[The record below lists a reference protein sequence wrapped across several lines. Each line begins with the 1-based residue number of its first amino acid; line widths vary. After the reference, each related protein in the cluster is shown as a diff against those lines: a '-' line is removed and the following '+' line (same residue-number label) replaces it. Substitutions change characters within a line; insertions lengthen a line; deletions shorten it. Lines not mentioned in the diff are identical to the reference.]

1 MDIKYWQG
9 GLERHEIDAIEKIKN
24 VLSTPKN
31 TKAQKKQSNKGQG
44 FDALK
49 ALKPSYYSGWK
60 GYAGFRFIN
69 KNQQGEIDLLIVTHC
84 NILIVELKHWNGKPI
99 TSNNG
104 KWFFGNDDRGKS
116 PVEIT
121 RNKKFLLEKLL
132 KPLRGQFSNGEYL
145 PRVYFLV
152 VMTGTSNFSKLQKN
166 ELADIVSLDDFCK
179 LCVNQ
184 KAFNGKFDPHSKSEV
199 LLKDIPLLEKRLLND
214 NKIESKPL
222 TVDGWIGQDKI
233 FEHPTE
239 IYSEFYAQSESDK
252 NDRAIIRRWDFDQL
266 SNIEAK
272 TPDGRFKIVSRERE
286 VLTKIKR
293 ENHDLYDHCVSSL
306 TIPSKDKI
314 TTQYNEVVE
323 LPQGQ
328 ERLNDFISTYG
339 ENLSLDERVNLVKVL
354 VARFADLHQL
364 NLAHRDIGSHSV
376 WLSTGQR
383 VALSNFISAF
393 ERKKTTV
400 GEVRDELSVY
410 QQKDS
415 FQSHYHYDVSRLAI
429 IAWAIIK
436 AKRLTPIFEKNIA
449 QQFTDCDDWFTPV
462 LLNAFNGESYANA
475 TELLDALVKSEPSQ
489 EQAFSFSSNQLERF
503 IKHNKVNRLH
513 PEVEFVS
520 ENDSKEVY
528 KANSGLVKV
537 WNNINPS
544 EISAGLGQR
553 TLFFLERV
561 EKLQSLNLSFVP
573 KVIDVGITSR
583 DSALYLV
590 TEWIEGAAIEPTI
603 RRRGSENVVKALVAH
618 VMHMHSIGFAH
629 GDLKPENIILADT
642 GDVFIID
649 VLDFHHDAQDVYN
662 SEYSPVDIENSSAF
676 ERDNYAVMK
685 MSAELLSI
693 EWGQESTKHPA
704 ISTAII
710 EELKDVDYGFK
721 ELTRFKDAVD
731 NPEQSLQVAIET
743 INIEIGGRDDFKP
756 ITIYPDNG
764 RLYVSIEESRNNS
777 TSLVLNFCGIGGNQS
792 LFFDKSRFE
801 FEHGM
806 KPSKSELDGIPRWAI
821 EKADFEVPFAIRITH
836 GRASQLDNLNRRVK
850 QLYSFENAIQQFLLK
865 RKEVSKP
872 LPKAA
877 EQTVVDNVGQSL
889 SSSHIEEPDTLENE
903 NFGALFKASLADVSN
918 RAEFSELSSTSQSQV
933 NDNKVKPIST
943 KELWQAII
951 QTESESHPYVELI
964 GEPMQH
970 KDNKDTIV
978 LHYEAEKDPLDTF
991 TAKDE
996 VEAIIVDGDN
1006 EFIIGQVH
1014 LAKSGLN
1021 KVTLSRYASRVHRL
1035 KEEDIIYFRSKA
1047 DKSSF
1052 NKRKNALTRII
1063 ENDSVIENL
1072 VDYFD
1077 PDCQHDPIDYEH
1089 IVTDEGFDRYNRTDD
1104 NGNVIKL
1111 NDKQRVAFQQ
1121 LLRFGPLS
1129 MLQGPPGT
1137 GKTEFIAAF
1146 VHYLVEKLGTQRVLL
1161 VSQSH
1166 EAVNTAA
1173 ERIRKHCNNLKTPL
1187 DVVRFSSRESA
1198 VSSSLQDA
1206 LASNI
1211 VSKKAAQF
1219 STQLKYRVVALA
1231 KSLKAPKDY
1240 LEAFLELDKRVL
1252 SAIDDQ
1258 LNALIKFDDEKLEGK
1273 QKKELKKQIGERKSL
1288 INSRLSMETKANKD
1302 WHDDLSAVGDALI
1315 KNLNHEYAIE
1325 PHIASSVKRLI
1336 ELSKD
1341 MLRVMNSGNANLDE
1355 FLARSRQ
1362 LVAGTC
1368 VGIGN
1373 WHIDIASNQY
1383 DWVIIDEAAR
1393 SIASEL
1399 AIAMQVGKR
1408 VLLVGDHQQLPPLY
1422 SEPHKKAL
1430 ARKLGIKSSGDIDEL
1445 IESDFARAFNSH
1457 YGEQVGAKLLVQYR
1471 MAPPIGTL
1479 VSQCFYKGEL
1489 ENGERIIPDIYSN
1502 IPQQISAPAT
1512 WLDTSSLGKKAHHQQ
1527 GSGTSIFNDAEA
1539 DAIVD
1544 LLLQVDENEE
1554 FVSALYKQ
1562 VKEGEAA
1569 IGVICMYAEQK
1580 KRIRQRIKKVGLSE
1594 ALTALLKIDTVDSYQ
1609 GKENR
1614 IIILSVT
1621 RSEQRQSPGFL
1632 RLPNRINVALS
1643 RAMDRLVIVGD
1654 KRMWQGKNS
1663 DLPFGNVIK
1672 FMEGNNSIGQYALLD
1687 VTTKKYKKAV

>member
-24 VLSTPKN
+24 LLSAP
-31 TKAQKKQSNKGQG
+31 QKQKNKGQG
-44 FDALK
+44 LDVLK
-49 ALKPSYYSGWK
+49 ALKASFNTGWK

-84 NILIVELKHWNGKPI
+84 NILIIELKDWNGQPI
-99 TSNNG
+99 TSNHG

-121 RNKKFLLEKLL
+121 RNKTFLLDKLL
-132 KPLRGQFSNGEYL
+132 KPLKGQFSNGKHT

-152 VMTGTSNFSKLQKN
+152 VMTGSSDFSGLQKN
-166 ELADIVSLDDFCK
+166 ELSETIGLDDFCK
-179 LCVNQ
+179 LCANEH
-184 KAFNGKFDPHSKSEV
+184 AFNKRFTPHPDSAV
-199 LLKDIPLLEKRLLND
+199 LLKDIPLVEKRLLND
-214 NKIESKPL
+214 NKVETKPL
-222 TVDGWIGQDKI
+222 TVDGWIGQEEI
-233 FEHPTE
+233 FNHPNE

-252 NDRAIIRRWDFDQL
+252 NDRAIIRRWDFDKL

-293 ENHDLYDHCVSSL
+293 ENQDLYDHCVSSL
-306 TIPSKDKI
+306 TIPSKEKI
-314 TTQYNEVVE
+314 TSQYNEVVE

-328 ERLNDFISTYG
+328 ERLNDFITTYG
-339 ENLSLDERVNLVKVL
+339 ENLSIDERVNLVKVL
-354 VARFADLHQL
+354 IARFADLHQL
-364 NLAHRDIGSHSV
+364 NLAHRDIGRHSV

-393 ERKKTTV
+393 DRKKETV
-400 GEVRDELSVY
+400 GEIRDELSVY
-410 QQKDS
+410 DQKDN

-436 AKRLTPIFEKNIA
+436 AERLTPKFEQSIA
-449 QQFTDCDDWFTPV
+449 KQFIDCDDWFTPV
-462 LLNAFNGESYANA
+462 LLNAFEGKRYANA
-475 TELLDALVKSEPSQ
+475 GELLDALVKSEPSQ
-489 EQAFSFSSNQLERF
+489 EEAFSFSSEQLERF
-503 IKHNKVNRLH
+503 VQHSKVSRLH

-528 KANSGLVKV
+528 KADTGLVKV
-537 WNNINPS
+537 WNNINPT
-544 EISAGLGQR
+544 EINAGLGQR

-561 EKLQSLNLSFVP
+561 EKLKSIDLSFVP

-590 TEWIEGAAIEPTI
+590 TEWIAGAPLDPTV
-603 RRRGSENVVKALVAH
+603 RRRGTENVVKALVSH
-618 VMHMHSIGFAH
+618 VMHMHSLGFSH

-649 VLDFHHDAQDVYN
+649 VLDFHHDAKEVYN
-662 SEYSPVDIENSSAF
+662 SEYSPVNVENSSAF

-685 MSAELLSI
+685 ICAELLRI
-693 EWGQESTKHPA
+693 TWGEESSNHPA
-704 ISTAII
+704 ISSAII
-710 EELKDVDYGFK
+710 EELKDADYGFK
-721 ELTRFKDAVD
+721 ELTRFKDAVL
-731 NPEQSLQVAIET
+731 NPAQNTETTIET
-743 INIEIGGRDDFKP
+743 INIEIGSPREEFETL
-756 ITIYPDNG
+756 TIYPDNG
-764 RLYVSIEESRNNS
+764 KLYVSIEENKKKGFGLIVS
-777 TSLVLNFCGIGGNQS
+777 FCGLGGIQR
-792 LFFDKSRFE
+792 LYFDSTRFE

-806 KPSKSELDGIPRWAI
+806 KPTKSEMDGIPKWALD
-821 EKADFEVPFAIRITH
+821 KADFEVPFAIKIVQ
-836 GRASQLDNLNRRVK
+836 GRSSQLESLNRRIK
-850 QLYSFENAIQQFLLK
+850 QLYSFENAIKQFELK
-865 RKEVSKP
+865 RKEASKP
-872 LPKAA
+872 LS
-877 EQTVVDNVGQSL
+877 DNVENAE
-889 SSSHIEEPDTLENE
+889 SHV
-903 NFGALFKASLADVSN
+903 G
-918 RAEFSELSSTSQSQV
+918 ELLPASQV
-933 NDNKVKPIST
+933 ADAETSVKPIST
-943 KELWQAII
+943 RELWQAII
-951 QTESESHPYVELI
+951 QTESESHPYVELT
-964 GEPMQH
+964 GEAMQY
-970 KDNKDTIV
+970 KDNKDVIV
-978 LHYEAEKDPLDTF
+978 LPYEAEKDPLDAF

-1006 EFIIGQVH
+1006 EFIIGQVN
-1014 LAKSGLN
+1014 LARSGLN
-1021 KVTLSRYASRVHRL
+1021 KVTLSRFASRVHRL

-1077 PDCQHDPIDYEH
+1077 PDCLHDPIDYEH
-1089 IVTDEGFDRYNRTDD
+1089 VVTGDDFARYDRTDD

-1111 NDKQRVAFQQ
+1111 NDQQRIAFQQ

-1146 VHYLVEKLGTQRVLL
+1146 VHYLVEKLGTQRILL

-1173 ERIRKHCNNLKTPL
+1173 ERIRKHCNRLETPL

-1206 LASNI
+1206 LSSNI
-1211 VSKKAAQF
+1211 VSKKAEQF
-1219 STQLKYRVVALA
+1219 SSQLKYRVMALA
-1231 KSLKAPKDY
+1231 KSLKAPKEY
-1240 LEAFLELDKRVL
+1240 LDAFLELDKQVL
-1252 SAIDDQ
+1252 TAIAEQ
-1258 LNALIKFDDEKLEGK
+1258 LNALAKLEDKELEGK
-1273 QKKELKKQIGERKSL
+1273 QQKELKKQIGERKSL
-1288 INSRLSMETKANKD
+1288 INSRLPRETQTNKD
-1302 WHDDLSAVGDALI
+1302 WHDDLGAIADSLI
-1315 KNLNHEYAIE
+1315 KNLNHEYAVE

-1341 MLRVMNSGNANLDE
+1341 MIRVLNSGNANLDE

-1457 YGEQVGAKLLVQYR
+1457 YGEQIGAKLLVQYR

-1489 ENGERIIPDIYSN
+1489 VNGDRKIPDIYSN
-1502 IPQQISAPAT
+1502 TPKQLTAPAT

-1527 GSGTSIFNDAEA
+1527 GSGTSIYNDSEV

-1544 LLLQVDENEE
+1544 MLLQVDDNDE
-1554 FVSALYKQ
+1554 FVNSLYKQ

-1580 KRIRQRIKKVGLSE
+1580 KRIRQRVKKVGLSE

-1621 RSEQRQSPGFL
+1621 RSEHKQSPGFL

-1663 DLPFGNVIK
+1663 NLPFGSVIK
-1672 FMEGNNSIGQYALLD
+1672 FMEENNSIGQYAFLN
-1687 VTTKKYKKAV
+1687 VTTKKHTKAA

>member
-24 VLSTPKN
+24 VLSAP
-31 TKAQKKQSNKGQG
+31 KKQKSKGQKQGQG

-49 ALKPSYYSGWK
+49 AVKASFNAGWK

-84 NILIVELKHWNGKPI
+84 NILIVELKHWNGQPI
-99 TSNNG
+99 TSNNS

-116 PVEIT
+116 PVDIT
-121 RNKKFLLEKLL
+121 RNKKFLLDNLL
-132 KPLRGQFSNGEYL
+132 KQRNFKGQFSNGKHT

-166 ELADIVSLDDFCK
+166 ELAETISLDEFCK
-179 LCVNQ
+179 LCANEH
-184 KAFNGKFDPHSKSEV
+184 AFNKRFTPHPDSAV
-199 LLKDIPLLEKRLLND
+199 LLNDIPLLEKRLLND
-214 NKIESKPL
+214 NKVESKPL

-233 FEHPTE
+233 FEHPKE
-239 IYSEFYAQSESDK
+239 CYSEFYAQSESDK
-252 NDRAIIRRWDFDQL
+252 NDRAIIRRWDFDKL

-293 ENHDLYDHCVSSL
+293 ENRDLYDHCVSSL

-328 ERLNDFISTYG
+328 ERLNDFITAYG
-339 ENLSLDERVNLVKVL
+339 ENLSIDERVNLVKVL
-354 VARFADLHQL
+354 IARFADLHQL
-364 NLAHRDIGSHSV
+364 HLAHRDIGSHSV

-410 QQKDS
+410 EQKDK

-429 IAWAIIK
+429 IAWAIIR
-436 AKRLTPIFEKNIA
+436 AERLTPIFEQNIA
-449 QQFTDCDDWFTPV
+449 KQFTDCDDWFTPV
-462 LLNAFNGESYANA
+462 LFNAFNGESYANA
-475 TELLDALVKSEPSQ
+475 AELLDALVKSEPSQ
-489 EQAFSFSSNQLERF
+489 EEAFSFSSKQLERF
-503 IKHNKVNRLH
+503 IKHGKISRLH
-513 PEVEFVS
+513 PEVELVS
-520 ENDSKEVY
+520 ENGSKEVY
-528 KANSGLVKV
+528 KADSGLVKV

-544 EISAGLGQR
+544 EINAGLGQR
-553 TLFFLERV
+553 TLFFLERI
-561 EKLQSLNLSFVP
+561 EKLQSLDLSFVP
-573 KVIDVGITSR
+573 KVIDVGITSW

-590 TEWIEGAAIEPTI
+590 SEWIPGAAIDPTV
-603 RRRGSENVVKALVAH
+603 RRRGTEKVVKAIVSH
-618 VMHMHSIGFAH
+618 VMHMHSLGFSH

-649 VLDFHHDAQDVYN
+649 VLDFHHDAEDVYN
-662 SEYSPVDIENSSAF
+662 SEYSPVNVDNSSAF

-685 MSAELLSI
+685 ICAELLWI
-693 EWGQESTKHPA
+693 EWGQESANHPA
-704 ISTAII
+704 ISAAII

-721 ELTRFKDAVD
+721 ELTRFKDAVF

-743 INIEIGGRDDFKP
+743 INIEIGSRENFESL
-756 ITIYPDNG
+756 TIYPDNG
-764 RLYVSIEESRNNS
+764 KLYVSIEESRNKS
-777 TSLVLNFCGIGGNQS
+777 SGLVISFCGIGGIQK
-792 LFFDKSRFE
+792 LFFDKARFE

-806 KPSKSELDGIPRWAI
+806 SPLKRDSISRREI
-821 EKADFEVPFAIRITH
+821 ENADFEVPFAIKVTQ

-850 QLYSFENAIQQFLLK
+850 QLYSFENAIQQFELK
-865 RKEVSKP
+865 RK
-872 LPKAA
+872 A
-877 EQTVVDNVGQSL
+877 
-889 SSSHIEEPDTLENE
+889 
-903 NFGALFKASLADVSN
+903 ASLPNIGVGNISDAHLEPSQNQVVG
-918 RAEFSELSSTSQSQV
+918 TS
-933 NDNKVKPIST
+933 VKPIST
-943 KELWQAII
+943 RELWQAII
-951 QTESESHPYVELI
+951 QTESASHPNVELT

-970 KDNKDTIV
+970 KDNKDVIV
-978 LHYEAEKDPLDTF
+978 LPYEAEKDPLDAF

-996 VEAIIVDGDN
+996 VEAIILDGDN
-1006 EFIIGQVH
+1006 DFFIGQVN

-1021 KVTLSRYASRVHRL
+1021 KVTLSRYTSRVHRL
-1035 KEEDIIYFRSKA
+1035 KEEDTIFFRSKA

-1077 PDCQHDPIDYEH
+1077 PDCLHDPIDYEH
-1089 IVTDEGFDRYNRTDD
+1089 IVTGEDFARYDRTDD

-1111 NDKQRVAFQQ
+1111 NDKQRIAFQQ

-1146 VHYLVEKLGTQRVLL
+1146 VHYLVEKLGTQRILL

-1173 ERIRKHCNNLKTPL
+1173 ERIRKHCNRLETPL

-1206 LASNI
+1206 LSSNI
-1211 VSKKAAQF
+1211 LSQKAEQF
-1219 STQLKYRVVALA
+1219 STQLKFRVMALA
-1231 KSLKAPKDY
+1231 KSLKAPKEY
-1240 LEAFLELDKRVL
+1240 LEAFLELDKLVL
-1252 SAIDDQ
+1252 SAIDEQ
-1258 LNALIKFDDEKLEGK
+1258 LNALTKLDDEKLEGK
-1273 QKKELKKQIGERKSL
+1273 ERKDLKKQIGERKSL
-1288 INSRLSMETKANKD
+1288 INGRLSMESKANKD
-1302 WHDDLSAVGDALI
+1302 WHDDLSAVGDSLI
-1315 KNLNHEYAIE
+1315 KNLNHDYAIE
-1325 PHIASSVKRLI
+1325 PHIASSVKRII

-1422 SEPHKKAL
+1422 SEPHKQAL

-1457 YGEQVGAKLLVQYR
+1457 YGEQIGAKLLVQYR

-1489 ENGERIIPDIYSN
+1489 ENGERIIPDIYTN
-1502 IPQQISAPAT
+1502 VPKQLAAPAT
-1512 WLDTSSLGKKAHHQQ
+1512 WLDTSSLGKNAHHQK

-1544 LLLQVDENEE
+1544 LLLQVDEDEE
-1554 FVSALYKQ
+1554 FVSSLYEQ

-1580 KRIRQRIKKVGLSE
+1580 KRIRQKIKKVGLSE

-1621 RSEQRQSPGFL
+1621 RSEHKQSPGFL

-1663 DLPFGNVIK
+1663 DLPFGGVIK
-1672 FMEGNNSIGQYALLD
+1672 FMEENNSNGQYAFVN
-1687 VTTKKYKKAV
+1687 VTTKKHNKAA

>member
-9 GLERHEIDAIEKIKN
+9 GLERHEIDAIERIKN
-24 VLSTPKN
+24 VLSTPENQPRKR
-31 TKAQKKQSNKGQG
+31 QKQDQG

-49 ALKPSYYSGWK
+49 TSFNTGWK

-84 NILIVELKHWNGKPI
+84 NILIVELKDWNGQPI
-99 TSNNG
+99 TSNHG

-121 RNKKFLLEKLL
+121 RHKTFLLDKLL
-132 KPLRGQFSNGEYL
+132 KPMKGQYSNGKHT

-152 VMTGTSNFSKLQKN
+152 VMTGTSDFSKLQKN
-166 ELADIVSLDDFCK
+166 ELAETVSLDDFCK
-179 LCVNQ
+179 LCANEH
-184 KAFNGKFDPHSKSEV
+184 AFNKRFTPHPDSAV
-199 LLKDIPLLEKRLLND
+199 LLKDIPLIEKRLLND
-214 NKIESKPL
+214 SKVETKPL
-222 TVDGWIGQDKI
+222 TVDGWIGQEEI
-233 FEHPTE
+233 FNHPNE

-252 NDRAIIRRWDFDQL
+252 NDRAIIRRWDFDKL

-272 TPDGRFKIVSRERE
+272 TPDGRFKIVSRERA

-293 ENHDLYDHCVSSL
+293 ENQDLYDHCVSSL
-306 TIPSKDKI
+306 TIPSKEKI
-314 TTQYNEVVE
+314 TSQYNEVVE

-328 ERLNDFISTYG
+328 ERLNDFITTYG
-339 ENLSLDERVNLVKVL
+339 DNLSIDERMNLVKVL
-354 VARFADLHQL
+354 IARFADLHQL
-364 NLAHRDIGSHSV
+364 HLAHRDIGRHSV

-393 ERKKTTV
+393 DRKKETV
-400 GEVRDELSVY
+400 GAMRDELSVY
-410 QQKDS
+410 DQKDN

-436 AKRLTPIFEKNIA
+436 AERLIPEFEQSIA
-449 QQFTDCDDWFTPV
+449 KQFIDCDDWFTPV
-462 LLNAFNGESYANA
+462 LLNAFQGKRYANA
-475 TELLDALVKSEPSQ
+475 GELLDALVKSEPSQ
-489 EQAFSFSSNQLERF
+489 EKAFSFSTNQLERF
-503 IKHNKVNRLH
+503 VKHSKVSKEH
-513 PEVEFVS
+513 PEQESIS
-520 ENDSKEVY
+520 ENDSKEIY
-528 KANSGLVKV
+528 KSNTGLVKV
-537 WNNINPS
+537 WNNINPT
-544 EISAGLGQR
+544 EINAGLGQR
-553 TLFFLERV
+553 TLSFLERV

-590 TEWIEGAAIEPTI
+590 TEWISGAPLNPTVRCRGTEG
-603 RRRGSENVVKALVAH
+603 VVKALVSN
-618 VMHMHSIGFAH
+618 VMHMHSLGFSH

-649 VLDFHHDAQDVYN
+649 VLDFHHDAEEVYN
-662 SEYSPVDIENSSAF
+662 SEYSPVNVENSSAF
-676 ERDNYAVMK
+676 ERDNYAVVK
-685 MSAELLSI
+685 ICAELLRI
-693 EWGQESTKHPA
+693 EWGEKSSKHPA
-704 ISTAII
+704 ISSAII

-721 ELTRFKDAVD
+721 ELTRFKDAVL
-731 NPEQSLQVAIET
+731 NPEQSTETAIET
-743 INIEIGGRDDFKP
+743 INIEIRSPDQDFDAV
-756 ITIYPDNG
+756 TIYPDNG
-764 RLYVSIEESRNNS
+764 KLYVSIEESRS
-777 TSLVLNFCGIGGNQS
+777 KASDLVISFCGLGGIQK
-792 LFFDKSRFE
+792 LFFDSNRFE
-801 FEHGM
+801 FGHGM
-806 KPSKSELDGIPRWAI
+806 RPIKRDSISRRDLDN
-821 EKADFEVPFAIRITH
+821 ADFEVPFAIKIVQ
-836 GRASQLDNLNRRVK
+836 GRSSQLDSLNRRIK
-850 QLYSFENAIQQFLLK
+850 QLYSFENAIKQFELK
-865 RKEVSKP
+865 RKEASK
-872 LPKAA
+872 KFS
-877 EQTVVDNVGQSL
+877 DNVESTE
-889 SSSHIEEPDTLENE
+889 SHVGEFLPTPHVED
-903 NFGALFKASLADVSN
+903 
-918 RAEFSELSSTSQSQV
+918 AETS
-933 NDNKVKPIST
+933 VKPIST
-943 KELWQAII
+943 RELWQAII
-951 QTESESHPYVELI
+951 QTESESHPYVELT
-964 GEPMQH
+964 GEPMKH
-970 KDNKDTIV
+970 KDNKHVIV
-978 LHYEAEKDPLDTF
+978 LPYEAEKDPLDAF

-996 VEAIIVDGDN
+996 VEAIIVDGEN
-1006 EFIIGQVH
+1006 EFLIGQVN
-1014 LAKSGLN
+1014 LARSGLN

-1077 PDCQHDPIDYEH
+1077 PDCQHDPIDYGH
-1089 IVTDEGFDRYNRTDD
+1089 IVTDEDFDRYNREDK
-1104 NGNVIKL
+1104 GNIIKL
-1111 NDKQRVAFQQ
+1111 NDKQRIAFQQ

-1146 VHYLVEKLGTQRVLL
+1146 VHYLVEKLGTQRILL

-1173 ERIRKHCNNLKTPL
+1173 ERIRKHCNRLETPL

-1198 VSSSLQDA
+1198 VSSSLLDS
-1206 LASNI
+1206 LSSNI
-1211 VSKKAAQF
+1211 VSQKAEQF
-1219 STQLKYRVVALA
+1219 STQLKFRVMALT

-1240 LEAFLELDKRVL
+1240 LEAFLELDKQVL
-1252 SAIDDQ
+1252 SAIAEQ
-1258 LNALIKFDDEKLEGK
+1258 LNALAKLDDKKLDDKER
-1273 QKKELKKQIGERKSL
+1273 KELKKQIGERKSL
-1288 INSRLSMETKANKD
+1288 INSRLPQKTKVDKN
-1302 WHDDLSAVGDALI
+1302 WHDDLSAVGDSLI
-1315 KNLNHEYAIE
+1315 KNLNHEYAVE
-1325 PHIASSVKRLI
+1325 PNIASSVKRLI
-1336 ELSKD
+1336 DMSKD

-1383 DWVIIDEAAR
+1383 DWIIIDEAAR

-1422 SEPHKKAL
+1422 SEPHKQAL

-1457 YGEQVGAKLLVQYR
+1457 YGKQIGAKLLVQYR
-1471 MAPPIGTL
+1471 MAAPIGTL
-1479 VSQCFYKGEL
+1479 VSQCFYKGQL
-1489 ENGERIIPDIYSN
+1489 ENGERIIPDIYIN
-1502 IPQQISAPAT
+1502 VPKQLAAPAT
-1512 WLDTSSLGKKAHHQQ
+1512 WLDTSSLGKKAHHQE
-1527 GSGTSIFNDAEA
+1527 GSGTSIYNDAEA

-1544 LLLQVDENEE
+1544 MLLQIDDNDE
-1554 FVSALYKQ
+1554 FVNSLYKE

-1580 KRIRQRIKKVGLSE
+1580 KRIRQRMKKIGLSE

-1621 RSEQRQSPGFL
+1621 RSEHKQSPGFL
-1632 RLPNRINVALS
+1632 KLPNRINVALS

-1663 DLPFGNVIK
+1663 NLPFGSVIK
-1672 FMEGNNSIGQYALLD
+1672 FMEENNSIGQYAFLN
-1687 VTTKKYKKAV
+1687 VTTKKHTKAA

>member
-24 VLSTPKN
+24 VLTAPKTH
-31 TKAQKKQSNKGQG
+31 TKKNNQNNIGQS
-44 FDALK
+44 FDALEV
-49 ALKPSYYSGWK
+49 LKTPFNNGWK

-69 KNQQGEIDLLIVTHC
+69 KNKQGEIDLLIVTHC
-84 NILIVELKHWNGKPI
+84 NILIIELKDWNGQPI
-99 TSNNG
+99 TSNNT
-104 KWFFGNDDRGKS
+104 KWFFGNEDRGKS

-121 RNKKFLLEKLL
+121 RNKTFLLDKLL
-132 KPLRGQFSNGEYL
+132 KQKPLRGQFSNSKHT

-152 VMTGTSNFSKLQKN
+152 VMTGTSDFSKLQKN
-166 ELADIVSLDDFCK
+166 ELAETVSLDDFCK
-179 LCVNQ
+179 LCSNEH
-184 KAFNGKFDPHSKSEV
+184 AFNKRFTPHPDSKV
-199 LLKDIPLLEKRLLND
+199 LLNDLPLLEKHLLND

-222 TVDGWIGQDKI
+222 TVDGWIGQEQI
-233 FEHPTE
+233 FNHPNE

-252 NDRAIIRRWDFDQL
+252 NDRAIIRKWDFEKL
-266 SNIEAK
+266 SNHDAK

-293 ENHDLYDHCVSSL
+293 ENRDLYEHCVSSL

-314 TTQYNEVVE
+314 TSQYNEVVE
-323 LPQGQ
+323 LPEGQ
-328 ERLNDFISTYG
+328 ERLNDFITTYG
-339 ENLSLDERVNLVKVL
+339 ENLSIDERVNLVKVL
-354 VARFADLHQL
+354 VARFADLHEL
-364 NLAHRDIGSHSV
+364 HLAHRDIGRHSV

-393 ERKKTTV
+393 NRNKETV
-400 GEVRDELSVY
+400 GAIRDELSVHD
-410 QQKDS
+410 QKGN
-415 FQSHYHYDVSRLAI
+415 FVSHYHYDVSRLAI
-429 IAWAIIK
+429 IALAIIK
-436 AKRLTPIFEKNIA
+436 AERLTPKFEQNIVK
-449 QQFTDCDDWFTPV
+449 QFTDCDDWFTPV
-462 LLNAFNGESYANA
+462 LQNAFEGKKYANA
-475 TELLDALVKSEPSQ
+475 GQLLDALVKYEPSQ
-489 EQAFSFSSNQLERF
+489 EEAFSFSSDQLERF
-503 IKHNKVNRLH
+503 VQHSKVSKKH
-513 PEVEFVS
+513 PEQESIS
-520 ENDSKEVY
+520 ENDSKEIY
-528 KANSGLVKV
+528 KSEKGLVKV
-537 WNNINPS
+537 WNNINPTD
-544 EISAGLGQR
+544 ISAGLGQR

-561 EKLQSLNLSFVP
+561 EKLQSLDLSFMP

-590 TEWIEGAAIEPTI
+590 TEWIEGAPLDTTV
-603 RRRGSENVVKALVAH
+603 RRRGTDDVVKAIVSH
-618 VMHMHSIGFAH
+618 VMHMHSLGFSH

-649 VLDFHHDAQDVYN
+649 VLDFHHDAEEVYN
-662 SEYSPVDIENSSAF
+662 SEYSPVNADNSSAF
-676 ERDNYAVMK
+676 DRDNYAVMK
-685 MSAELLSI
+685 ICAELLSI
-693 EWGQESTKHPA
+693 EWGEERSNHPA
-704 ISTAII
+704 ISSAII

-721 ELTRFKDAVD
+721 ELSRFKDAVFK
-731 NPEQSLQVAIET
+731 PEQSLQVAIET
-743 INIEIGGRDDFKP
+743 ISIEIGSRDDFEP
-756 ITIYPDNG
+756 LTIYPDNG
-764 RLYVSIEESRNNS
+764 KLYVSIEESRNNS
-777 TSLVLNFCGIGGNQS
+777 SSLVLSFCGIGGIQT

-806 KPSKSELDGIPRWAI
+806 KPTKSEMGGIPKWAVD
-821 EKADFEVPFAIRITH
+821 KADFEVPFAIKVIQ

-850 QLYSFENAIQQFLLK
+850 QLYSFENAIKQFELK
-865 RKEVSKP
+865 RKEASLPNIDVGNVSD
-872 LPKAA
+872 
-877 EQTVVDNVGQSL
+877 E
-889 SSSHIEEPDTLENE
+889 HIEPPQNH
-903 NFGALFKASLADVSN
+903 NVA
-918 RAEFSELSSTSQSQV
+918 TSI
-933 NDNKVKPIST
+933 KPIST
-943 KELWQAII
+943 RELWQAII
-951 QTESESHPYVELI
+951 QTESESHPYVELA

-970 KDNKDTIV
+970 KDNKDVIV
-978 LHYEAEKDPLDTF
+978 LPYEAEKDPLDVF

-996 VEAIIVDGDN
+996 VEAYIVDGEN
-1006 EFIIGQVH
+1006 EYIIGQVNQAR
-1014 LAKSGLN
+1014 AKQNQVS
-1021 KVTLSRYASRVHRL
+1021 LSRYSSRVHRL
-1035 KEEDIIYFRSKA
+1035 KEEDIIFFRSKA
-1047 DKSSF
+1047 DKSSY

-1077 PDCQHDPIDYEH
+1077 PDCLHDPIDYGH
-1089 IVTDEGFDRYNRTDD
+1089 IVTNKDFERYDRKDKD
-1104 NGNVIKL
+1104 NVIKL
-1111 NDKQRVAFQQ
+1111 NDKQRIAFQQ

-1146 VHYLVEKLGTQRVLL
+1146 VHYLVEKLGTQRILL

-1173 ERIRKHCNNLKTPL
+1173 ERIRKHCSRLETPL
-1187 DVVRFSSRESA
+1187 DVVRFSRKESA
-1198 VSSSLQDA
+1198 VSSSLLDIHS
-1206 LASNI
+1206 SNI
-1211 VSKKAAQF
+1211 VSKKSEQF
-1219 STQLKYRVVALA
+1219 SSQLKYRVMALA

-1240 LEAFLELDKRVL
+1240 LEAFLDLDKQVL
-1252 SAIDDQ
+1252 STITEQ
-1258 LNALIKFDDEKLEGK
+1258 LNALTKLDDKELEGK
-1273 QKKELKKQIGERKSL
+1273 QRKDLKKEIGERKSL
-1288 INSRLSMETKANKD
+1288 LNSRLPREAQSNKD
-1302 WHDDLSAVGDALI
+1302 WHDDLSAVGDSLI

-1373 WHIDIASNQY
+1373 WQIDIASNQY
-1383 DWVIIDEAAR
+1383 DWIIIDEAAR

-1408 VLLVGDHQQLPPLY
+1408 VLLVGDHKQLPPQY
-1422 SEPHKKAL
+1422 SDPHKKAL
-1430 ARKLGIKSSGDIDEL
+1430 ARKLGIKSSNDIDEL
-1445 IESDFARAFNSH
+1445 IESDFSRAFNSH
-1457 YGEQVGAKLLVQYR
+1457 YGEQIGAKLLVQYR

-1489 ENGERIIPDIYSN
+1489 ENGERKIPDIYSN
-1502 IPQQISAPAT
+1502 IPKQLVAPAT

-1527 GSGTSIFNDAEA
+1527 GSGTSIYNDAEA
-1539 DAIVD
+1539 DAIVE
-1544 LLLQVDENEE
+1544 LLLQVDENDE
-1554 FVSALYKQ
+1554 FVNSLYKE

-1580 KRIRQRIKKVGLSE
+1580 KRIRQRINKVGLSE
-1594 ALTALLKIDTVDSYQ
+1594 ALIALLKIDTVDSYQ

-1621 RSEQRQSPGFL
+1621 RSEHKQSPGFL

-1663 DLPFGNVIK
+1663 HLPFGSVIK
-1672 FMEGNNSIGQYALLD
+1672 FMEENNSIGQYAFLN
-1687 VTTKKYKKAV
+1687 VATKQYKKAV

>member
-84 NILIVELKHWNGKPI
+84 NILIVELKHWNGQPI

-121 RNKKFLLEKLL
+121 RNKTYLLDKLL
-132 KPLRGQFSNGEYL
+132 KPLKGQFTNGKHT
-145 PRVYFLV
+145 PRVYHLV
-152 VMTGTSNFSKLQKN
+152 VMTGTSDFSGLQKN
-166 ELADIVSLDDFCK
+166 ELAETISLGDFCK
-179 LCVNQ
+179 LCTSEH
-184 KAFNGKFDPHSKSEV
+184 AFNKRFTPHPDSTV
-199 LLKDIPLLEKRLLND
+199 LLQDVPLIEKHLLND
-214 NKIESKPL
+214 NKVESKPL
-222 TVDGWIGQDKI
+222 TVDGWIGQEEI
-233 FEHPTE
+233 FNHPHE
-239 IYSEFYAQSESDK
+239 VYSEFYAQSESDK
-252 NDRAIIRRWDFDQL
+252 NDRAIIRRWDFDKL

-293 ENHDLYDHCVSSL
+293 ENRDLYDHCVSSL

-314 TTQYNEVVE
+314 TSQYNEVVE
-323 LPQGQ
+323 LPEGQ
-328 ERLNDFISTYG
+328 ERLNDFITTYG
-339 ENLSLDERVNLVKVL
+339 ENLSIDERINLVKVL
-354 VARFADLHQL
+354 IARFSDLHQL
-364 NLAHRDIGSHSV
+364 NLAHRDIGRHSV

-393 ERKKTTV
+393 NRKKETV
-400 GEVRDELSVY
+400 GAIRDELSVY
-410 QQKDS
+410 DQIGK

-436 AKRLTPIFEKNIA
+436 AERLTPKFEQEIA
-449 QQFTDCDDWFTPV
+449 ANFIDCDNWFTPV
-462 LLNAFNGESYANA
+462 LLNAYEGNSYENA
-475 TELLDALVKSEPSQ
+475 GELLDALVKSEPSQ
-489 EQAFSFSSNQLERF
+489 EEAFTFSSKQLERF
-503 IKHNKVNRLH
+503 VEHNKVSRLH
-513 PEVEFVS
+513 PEVEFIS
-520 ENDSKEVY
+520 DNDSKEVY
-528 KANSGLVKV
+528 KADSGLVKV
-537 WNNINPS
+537 WNNINPV

-553 TLFFLERV
+553 TLVFLERV
-561 EKLQSLNLSFVP
+561 EKLKSLDLSFVP
-573 KVIDVGITSR
+573 KIIDVGITSR

-590 TEWIEGAAIEPTI
+590 TEWISGAPLEPTI
-603 RRRGSENVVKALVAH
+603 RFRGTDEVVKALISH
-618 VMHMHSIGFAH
+618 VMHMHSLGFSH
-629 GDLKPENIILADT
+629 GDLKPENIIITDT
-642 GDVFIID
+642 GEVFIID
-649 VLDFHHDAQDVYN
+649 VLDFHHDAKDVYN
-662 SEYSPVDIENSSAF
+662 SEYSPVNVENSSSI

-685 MSAELLSI
+685 ICAELLRI
-693 EWGQESTKHPA
+693 EWGEESSIHPA
-704 ISTAII
+704 ISSVII
-710 EELKDVDYGFK
+710 EELKDIDYGFK
-721 ELTRFKDAVD
+721 ELTRFKDAVF
-731 NPEQSLQVAIET
+731 NPQLSTLIAIET
-743 INIEIGGRDDFKP
+743 INIEIGGRDYFEP
-756 ITIYPDNG
+756 LTIYPDNG
-764 RLYVSIEESRNNS
+764 KLYVSIEESRNNS
-777 TSLVLNFCGIGGNQS
+777 SSLVLNFCGIGGNQS

-806 KPSKSELDGIPRWAI
+806 KPSKSELDGIPKWAI
-821 EKADFEVPFAIRITH
+821 EKADFEVPFALRITH

-865 RKEVSKP
+865 LKEVSKP
-872 LPKAA
+872 LAKGI
-877 EQTVVDNVGQSL
+877 ENTVVDNIGQSL
-889 SSSHIEEPDTLENE
+889 SSSHIKEPDTLENE
-903 NFGALFKASLADVSN
+903 NFSPIFKASLAEVSN
-918 RAEFSELSSTSQSQV
+918 RKEVSELNSTSQAQ
-933 NDNKVKPIST
+933 DNETSVKPIST
-943 KELWQAII
+943 RELWQAII
-951 QTESESHPYVELI
+951 HTESESHPYVELT
-964 GEPMQH
+964 GEAVQH

-978 LHYEAEKDPLDTF
+978 LPYEAEKDPLDAF
-991 TAKDE
+991 TAKDD
-996 VEAIIVDGDN
+996 VEAYIVDGEN
-1006 EFIIGQVH
+1006 EFIIGQVN
-1014 LAKSGLN
+1014 LARSGLN
-1021 KVTLSRYASRVHRL
+1021 KVSLSRFANRVYRL
-1035 KEEDIIYFRSKA
+1035 KVEDIIYFRSKA

-1063 ENDSVIENL
+1063 DNDSVIENL

-1077 PDCQHDPIDYEH
+1077 PNCQHDPIDYGH
-1089 IVTDEGFDRYNRTDD
+1089 IVTNEDFDRYNRNDD

-1111 NDKQRVAFQQ
+1111 NDKQRIAFQQ

-1146 VHYLVEKLGTQRVLL
+1146 VHYLVEQLGTQRILL

-1173 ERIRKHCNNLKTPL
+1173 ERIRKHCNRLETPL

-1206 LASNI
+1206 LSSNI
-1211 VSKKAAQF
+1211 VSKKAEQF
-1219 STQLKYRVVALA
+1219 SSQLKYRVMSLA
-1231 KSLKAPKDY
+1231 KSLKAPKEY
-1240 LEAFLELDKRVL
+1240 LEAFLELDKQVL
-1252 SAIDDQ
+1252 TAINEQLHALAKLDD
-1258 LNALIKFDDEKLEGK
+1258 KKLEGK
-1273 QKKELKKQIGERKSL
+1273 ERKELKKQIGERKSL
-1288 INSRLSMETKANKD
+1288 INSRLPRESQANKD
-1302 WHDDLSAVGDALI
+1302 WHDDLSAVGDTLI
-1315 KNLNHEYAIE
+1315 KNLNHEFAIE
-1325 PHIASSVKRLI
+1325 PHIASNVKRLI
-1336 ELSKD
+1336 DLSKE
-1341 MLRVMNSGNANLDE
+1341 MIRVLNSGNANLDE
-1355 FLARSRQ
+1355 FFARSRQ

-1373 WHIDIASNQY
+1373 WYIDVASNQY

-1457 YGEQVGAKLLVQYR
+1457 YGEQIGAKLLVQYR

-1489 ENGERIIPDIYSN
+1489 ENGTRIIPDIYSN
-1502 IPQQISAPAT
+1502 VPKQIASPVT
-1512 WLDTSSLGKKAHHQQ
+1512 WLDTSSFSKKAHHQQ
-1527 GSGTSIFNDAEA
+1527 GPNSSIYNDSEVN
-1539 DAIVD
+1539 AIVD
-1544 LLLQVDENEE
+1544 MLLQVDDNTEL
-1554 FVSALYKQ
+1554 VDSLYQQ

-1569 IGVICMYAEQK
+1569 IGVICMYGEQK
-1580 KRIRQRIKKVGLSE
+1580 KRIRQKIKKIGLSE
-1594 ALTALLKIDTVDSYQ
+1594 SLTSLLKVDTVDSYQ

-1621 RSEQRQSPGFL
+1621 RSDHKQSPGFL
-1632 RLPNRINVALS
+1632 RSPNRINVALS

-1663 DLPFGNVIK
+1663 ILPFGSVIK
-1672 FMEGNNSIGQYALLD
+1672 FMEENNSLGQYAFLN
-1687 VTTKKYKKAV
+1687 VVNKKQGKEV

>member
-24 VLSTPKN
+24 VLSAP
-31 TKAQKKQSNKGQG
+31 KKQPHKNQNKAQG

-49 ALKPSYYSGWK
+49 ALKTPFNAGWK

-84 NILIVELKHWNGKPI
+84 NILIIELKDWNGQPI
-99 TSNNG
+99 TSNHG

-121 RNKKFLLEKLL
+121 RNKTFLLDKLL
-132 KPLRGQFSNGEYL
+132 KPLRGQFSNSKHT

-152 VMTGTSNFSKLQKN
+152 VMTGTSDFSKLQKN
-166 ELADIVSLDDFCK
+166 ELEETISLDDFCK
-179 LCVNQ
+179 LCTTEY
-184 KAFNGKFDPHSKSEV
+184 AFNKRFTPHPESKV
-199 LLKDIPLLEKRLLND
+199 LLNDIPLLEKRLLND
-214 NKIESKPL
+214 HKVESKPL
-222 TVDGWIGQDKI
+222 TVDGWVGQEEI
-233 FEHPTE
+233 FNHPNK

-252 NDRAIIRRWDFDQL
+252 NDRAIIRRWDFEML
-266 SNIEAK
+266 SNHDAK

-293 ENHDLYDHCVSSL
+293 ENQDLYNHCVSSL

-328 ERLNDFISTYG
+328 ERLNDFITTYG
-339 ENLSLDERVNLVKVL
+339 ENLSIDERVNLVKVL
-354 VARFADLHQL
+354 TARFADLHQL
-364 NLAHRDIGSHSV
+364 HLAHRDIGSHSV

-410 QQKDS
+410 EQKDN
-415 FQSHYHYDVSRLAI
+415 FPSHYHYDVSRLAM

-436 AKRLTPIFEKNIA
+436 AERLTPIFEQNIA
-449 QQFTDCDDWFTPV
+449 KQFTDCDDWFTPV
-462 LLNAFNGESYANA
+462 LQSAFEGKKYANA
-475 TELLDALVKSEPSQ
+475 GELLDALVKCEPSQ
-489 EQAFSFSSNQLERF
+489 EEAFSFSNNQLDRF
-503 IKHNKVNRLH
+503 IKHSKVSRLH
-513 PEVEFVS
+513 PEVDFIS

-528 KANSGLVKV
+528 RANTGLVKV
-537 WNNINPS
+537 WNNINPT

-561 EKLQSLNLSFVP
+561 EKLQSLDLSFVP
-573 KVIDVGITSR
+573 KVIDIGITSR

-590 TEWIEGAAIEPTI
+590 TEWIPGAHLELTA
-603 RRRGSENVVKALVAH
+603 RRKRIDRENIVKVLISH
-618 VMHMHSIGFAH
+618 VMHMHSLGFSH
-629 GDLKPENIILADT
+629 GDLKPENIILTDT
-642 GDVFIID
+642 SDVFIID
-649 VLDFHHDAQDVYN
+649 VLDFHHDAEEVYN
-662 SEYSPVDIENSSAF
+662 SEYSPVNADNSSAF
-676 ERDNYAVMK
+676 ERDNYAVIK
-685 MSAELLSI
+685 ICAELLRV
-693 EWGQESTKHPA
+693 EWGEESSRHPA
-704 ISTAII
+704 ISSAII
-710 EELKDVDYGFK
+710 DELEDIDYGFK
-721 ELTRFKDAVD
+721 ELSRFKYAVF
-731 NPEQSLQVAIET
+731 NPEKSTQTAIET
-743 INIEIGGRDDFKP
+743 INIEIGSPNQDFDT

-764 RLYVSIEESRNNS
+764 KLYVSIEESRKKPFR
-777 TSLVLNFCGIGGNQS
+777 LVISFCGLGGIQK
-792 LFFDKSRFE
+792 LFFDKARFE

-806 KPSKSELDGIPRWAI
+806 PPIKRDSISKWDISN
-821 EKADFEVPFAIRITH
+821 ADFEVPFAIKITQ
-836 GRASQLDNLNRRVK
+836 GRASQLDSLNRRVK
-850 QLYSFENAIQQFLLK
+850 QLYSFENAIQQFELK
-865 RKEVSKP
+865 RKEASKP
-872 LPKAA
+872 LS
-877 EQTVVDNVGQSL
+877 DNVESTE
-889 SSSHIEEPDTLENE
+889 SHVVGELLHPSHAE
-903 NFGALFKASLADVSN
+903 DVATN
-918 RAEFSELSSTSQSQV
+918 
-933 NDNKVKPIST
+933 VKPIST
-943 KELWQAII
+943 RELWQAII
-951 QTESESHPYVELI
+951 QTESESHPYVELT
-964 GEPMQH
+964 GEARQH
-970 KDNKDTIV
+970 KDNKDVIV
-978 LHYEAEKDPLDTF
+978 LHYEAEKDPLDAF

-996 VEAIIVDGDN
+996 VEAIIVDGEN
-1006 EFIIGQVH
+1006 EFFIGQVN
-1014 LAKSGLN
+1014 LARSGLN

-1077 PDCQHDPIDYEH
+1077 PDCQHDPIDYGH
-1089 IVTDEGFDRYNRTDD
+1089 IVTDEDFDRYNREDK
-1104 NGNVIKL
+1104 GNVIKL
-1111 NDKQRVAFQQ
+1111 NDKQRIAFQQ

-1146 VHYLVEKLGTQRVLL
+1146 VHYLVEKLGTQRILL

-1173 ERIRKHCNNLKTPL
+1173 ERIRKHCNRLKTPL

-1198 VSSSLQDA
+1198 VSSSLQDV
-1206 LASNI
+1206 LSSNI
-1211 VSKKAAQF
+1211 VSQKAEQF
-1219 STQLKYRVVALA
+1219 STQLKFRVMALT
-1231 KSLKAPKDY
+1231 KSLKAPKEY
-1240 LEAFLELDKRVL
+1240 LEAFLELDKQVL

-1258 LNALIKFDDEKLEGK
+1258 LNALTKLDNKELEGK
-1273 QKKELKKQIGERKSL
+1273 ERKDLKKQIGERKSI
-1288 INSRLSMETKANKD
+1288 INGRLSREAKANKD
-1302 WHDDLSAVGDALI
+1302 WHDDLSAVGDSLI
-1315 KNLNHEYAIE
+1315 KNLNREYAIE

-1336 ELSKD
+1336 GLSKD

-1383 DWVIIDEAAR
+1383 DWIIIDEAAR

-1430 ARKLGIKSSGDIDEL
+1430 ARKLGIKSSNDIDEL
-1445 IESDFARAFNSH
+1445 VESDFARAFNSN
-1457 YGEQVGAKLLVQYR
+1457 YGEQIGAKLLVQYR

-1489 ENGERIIPDIYSN
+1489 ENGERKIPDIYSN
-1502 IPQQISAPAT
+1502 IPKQLVAPAT
-1512 WLDTSSLGKKAHHQQ
+1512 WLDTSPLGKKAHHQQ
-1527 GSGTSIFNDAEA
+1527 GSGTSIYNDAEA
-1539 DAIVD
+1539 DAIGE
-1544 LLLQVDENEE
+1544 LLLQVDENDE
-1554 FVSALYKQ
+1554 FVNSLHKE

-1569 IGVICMYAEQK
+1569 IGIICMYAEQK
-1580 KRIRQRIKKVGLSE
+1580 KRIRQKIKKIGLSE
-1594 ALTALLKIDTVDSYQ
+1594 ALTTLLKIDTVDSYQ

-1621 RSEQRQSPGFL
+1621 RSEHKQSPGFL

-1663 DLPFGNVIK
+1663 HLPFGSVIK
-1672 FMEGNNSIGQYALLD
+1672 FMEENNSIDQYAFLN
-1687 VTTKKYKKAV
+1687 VATKKYKKAV

>member
-24 VLSTPKN
+24 VLSTTPK
-31 TKAQKKQSNKGQG
+31 KKNKGQG

-49 ALKPSYYSGWK
+49 AVKACFNAGWK

-84 NILIVELKHWNGKPI
+84 NILIIELKHWNGQPI
-99 TSNNG
+99 TSNNS

-116 PVEIT
+116 PVVVT
-121 RNKKFLLEKLL
+121 RNKKFLLDNLL
-132 KPLRGQFSNGEYL
+132 KQKHFRNKFSNGKHN
-145 PRVYFLV
+145 PNVYFLV
-152 VMTGTSNFSKLQKN
+152 VMTGTSDFSKLEEN
-166 ELADIVSLDDFCK
+166 DLAETISLNDFCK
-179 LCVNQ
+179 LCLDQ
-184 KAFNGKFDPHSKSEV
+184 GTFNKRFRPHPESAV
-199 LLKDIPLLEKRLLND
+199 LLNDIPILEKYLLND
-214 NKIESKPL
+214 NKVESKPL
-222 TVDGWIGQDKI
+222 TVDGWIGQEEI
-233 FEHPTE
+233 FKHPKGS
-239 IYSEFYAQSESDK
+239 YSEFYAQSESDK
-252 NDRAIIRRWDFDQL
+252 NDRAIIRRWDFDKL
-266 SNIEAK
+266 SNVEAK

-293 ENHDLYDHCVSSL
+293 ENRDLYDHCVSSL

-314 TTQYNEVVE
+314 TSQYNEVVE

-328 ERLNDFISTYG
+328 QRLNDFISIYG
-339 ENLSLDERVNLVKVL
+339 DNLSIDERVNLVKVL
-354 VARFADLHQL
+354 IARFSDLHQL
-364 NLAHRDIGSHSV
+364 HLAHRDIGSHSV

-393 ERKKTTV
+393 ERKKETV

-410 QQKDS
+410 EQKDS
-415 FQSHYHYDVSRLAI
+415 FQSHYHYDVARLAI

-436 AKRLTPIFEKNIA
+436 AERLTPKFEQSITK
-449 QQFTDCDDWFTPV
+449 QFADSDDWFTPV
-462 LLNAFNGESYANA
+462 LLNAFKGKSYTNA
-475 TELLDALVKSEPSQ
+475 GELLDAIVKSEPSQ
-489 EQAFSFSSNQLERF
+489 EQDFSFSSSQLERF
-503 IKHNKVNRLH
+503 IKHSKISRLH
-513 PEVEFVS
+513 PEIEFVS

-528 KANSGLVKV
+528 KADTGLVKV
-537 WNNINPS
+537 WNNINPT
-544 EISAGLGQR
+544 EINAGLGQR

-561 EKLQSLNLSFVP
+561 EKLQSLDLSFVP

-590 TEWIEGAAIEPTI
+590 TEWIPGGTLDTG
-603 RRRGSENVVKALVAH
+603 RDSEEFVETLIAH
-618 VMHMHSIGFAH
+618 VMHMHSLGFSH
-629 GDLKPENIILADT
+629 GDLKPENIIISDT
-642 GDVFIID
+642 EDVYIID
-649 VLDFHHDAQDVYN
+649 VLDFHHDAQDIFN
-662 SEYSPVDIENSSAF
+662 SEYSPVNVENSSAF

-685 MSAELLSI
+685 MCAELFNI
-693 EWGQESTKHPA
+693 KWGEESSEYPT
-704 ISTAII
+704 ISAAII

-721 ELTRFKDAVD
+721 ELTRFKDAVF
-731 NPEQSLQVAIET
+731 NPEQSLKVAIET
-743 INIEIGGRDDFKP
+743 INIEIGSRDSFESL
-756 ITIYPDNG
+756 TIYPDNG
-764 RLYVSIEESRNNS
+764 KLYVSIEESRNKPS
-777 TSLVLNFCGIGGNQS
+777 ALVISFCGLGGIQK
-792 LFFDKSRFE
+792 LFFDKAHFE

-806 KPSKSELDGIPRWAI
+806 SPLKRDSISRREIDN
-821 EKADFEVPFAIRITH
+821 ADFEVPFAIKIVQ
-836 GRASQLDNLNRRVK
+836 GRSSQLGNLNRRIK
-850 QLYSFENAIQQFLLK
+850 QLYSFENAIKQFELKHKVVSLLE
-865 RKEVSKP
+865 RD
-872 LPKAA
+872 A
-877 EQTVVDNVGQSL
+877 
-889 SSSHIEEPDTLENE
+889 I
-903 NFGALFKASLADVSN
+903 DVSN
-918 RAEFSELSSTSQSQV
+918 EDLEPTQSQDV
-933 NDNKVKPIST
+933 TTSVKPIST
-943 KELWQAII
+943 RELWQAII

-970 KDNKDTIV
+970 KDNKNVIV
-978 LHYEAEKDPLDTF
+978 LPYEAEKDPLDAF

-996 VEAIIVDGDN
+996 IEAIIVDGEN
-1006 EFIIGQVH
+1006 EFFIGEVN
-1014 LAKSGLN
+1014 LARSDLN

-1035 KEEDIIYFRSKA
+1035 KEEDTIFFRSKA

-1052 NKRKNALTRII
+1052 NKRKNALTRIL

-1089 IVTDEGFDRYNRTDD
+1089 VVSDEGFARYDRTDD

-1111 NDKQRVAFQQ
+1111 NDKQRIAFQQ

-1146 VHYLVEKLGTQRVLL
+1146 VHYLVEKLGTQRILL

-1173 ERIRKHCNNLKTPL
+1173 ERIRKHCSRLETPL

-1198 VSSSLQDA
+1198 VSSSLRDA
-1206 LASNI
+1206 LSSNI
-1211 VSKKAAQF
+1211 VSQKAEQF
-1219 STQLKYRVVALA
+1219 STQLKFRVMSLA
-1231 KSLKAPKDY
+1231 KSLKAPKEY
-1240 LEAFLELDKRVL
+1240 LEAFLVLDKQVL
-1252 SAIDDQ
+1252 SAIDEQ
-1258 LNALIKFDDEKLEGK
+1258 LNALSQLDDKELDAKPR
-1273 QKKELKKQIGERKSL
+1273 KELKKQISERKSL
-1288 INSRLSMETKANKD
+1288 INNRLSREIKTNKD
-1302 WHDDLSAVGDALI
+1302 WHDDLGAVGDSLI
-1315 KNLNHEYAIE
+1315 NNLNHEHAIE
-1325 PHIASSVKRLI
+1325 PHIASSVKRI
-1336 ELSKD
+1336 IDMSKD

-1383 DWVIIDEAAR
+1383 DWIIIDEAAR

-1408 VLLVGDHQQLPPLY
+1408 VLLVGDHLQLPPLY
-1422 SEPHKKAL
+1422 TEPHKQAL
-1430 ARKLGIKSSGDIDEL
+1430 ARKLGIKSSSDIDEL

-1457 YGEQVGAKLLVQYR
+1457 YGKQIGAKLLVQYR
-1471 MAPPIGTL
+1471 MAPAIGTL

-1489 ENGERIIPDIYSN
+1489 ENGERIIPDIYTD
-1502 IPQQISAPAT
+1502 IPKQLAALAT

-1527 GSGTSIFNDAEA
+1527 GSGTSIFNDAEV
-1539 DAIVD
+1539 DAIVEM
-1544 LLLQVDENEE
+1544 LVQVDENEE
-1554 FVSALYKQ
+1554 FVNSLYKQ

-1580 KRIRQRIKKVGLSE
+1580 KRIRQRVKKVGLSE
-1594 ALTALLKIDTVDSYQ
+1594 TLTALLKIDTVDSYQ

-1621 RSEQRQSPGFL
+1621 RSEHKQSPGFL

-1663 DLPFGNVIK
+1663 YLPFGGVIK
-1672 FMEGNNSIGQYALLD
+1672 FMEENNSNGEYAFVN
-1687 VTTKKYKKAV
+1687 VTTKKHKKAV

>member
-24 VLSTPKN
+24 VLSTS
-31 TKAQKKQSNKGQG
+31 KKQPNKGQKQGQG

-49 ALKPSYYSGWK
+49 ALKTPFNAGWK
-60 GYAGFRFIN
+60 GYAGFRFVNQN
-69 KNQQGEIDLLIVTHC
+69 KQGEIDLLIVTHC
-84 NILIVELKHWNGKPI
+84 NILIIELKHWNGKPT

-121 RNKKFLLEKLL
+121 RNKTYLLDKLL
-132 KPLRGQFSNGEYL
+132 KPLKGQFSNGKHN
-145 PRVYFLV
+145 PHVHFLV
-152 VMTGTSNFSKLQKN
+152 VMSGTSDFSKLHKN
-166 ELADIVSLDDFCK
+166 ELANTVSLNDFCK
-179 LCVNQ
+179 MCTNKQV
-184 KAFNGKFDPHSKSEV
+184 FNERFRPHPDSAV
-199 LLKDIPLLEKRLLND
+199 LLKDVPLLEKRLLNN
-214 NKIESKPL
+214 NKVESKPL
-222 TVDGWIGQDKI
+222 AIDGWIAQEEI
-233 FEHPTE
+233 FNHPND

-252 NDRAIIRRWDFDQL
+252 NDRAIIRRWDFDKL
-266 SNIEAK
+266 ENIEAK

-293 ENHDLYDHCVSSL
+293 ENQDLYDHCVSSL

-328 ERLNDFISTYG
+328 ERLNDFITTYG
-339 ENLSLDERVNLVKVL
+339 ENLSIDERVNLVKVL
-354 VARFADLHQL
+354 IARFADLHQL
-364 NLAHRDIGSHSV
+364 HLAHRDIGSHSV

-393 ERKKTTV
+393 ERKKETV
-400 GEVRDELSVY
+400 GEIRDELSVN
-410 QQKDS
+410 QQTDS

-436 AKRLTPIFEKNIA
+436 AERLTPIFEKNIA
-449 QQFTDCDDWFTPV
+449 SQLANCDEWFTPV
-462 LLNAFNGESYANA
+462 LCNALNGKTYTDAGQ
-475 TELLDALVKSEPSQ
+475 LLDALVKHAPSQ
-489 EQAFSFSSNQLERF
+489 EEAFLFSSNLLERF
-503 IKHNKVNRLH
+503 IKDNRVYKLY
-513 PEVEFVS
+513 PELES
-520 ENDSKEVY
+520 LSDNGSKEVY
-528 KANSGLVKV
+528 KSDESLVKV
-537 WNNINPS
+537 WGKINPT
-544 EISAGLGQR
+544 EINPGLGQR

-561 EKLQSLNLSFVP
+561 EKLQSLDLSFVP
-573 KVIDVGITSR
+573 KIIDVGITSR
-583 DSALYLV
+583 DSSLYLV
-590 TEWIEGAAIEPTI
+590 TEWIVGEPIDPTI
-603 RRRGSENVVKALVAH
+603 RRRGTEEVVKKLVSQ
-618 VMHMHSIGFAH
+618 VMHMHSLGFSH
-629 GDLKPENIILADT
+629 GDLKPDNIIEADS
-642 GDVFIID
+642 GDIYIID
-649 VLDFHHDAQDVYN
+649 VLDFHHDADDVYN
-662 SEYSPVDIENSSAF
+662 SEYSPVNIENSSAF

-685 MSAELLSI
+685 ICAELLHI
-693 EWGQESTKHPA
+693 EWGQESTKHPTVSA
-704 ISTAII
+704 AII

-721 ELTRFKDAVD
+721 ELTRFQDAVV

-743 INIEIGGRDDFKP
+743 INIEIGGRDAFKP

-777 TSLVLNFCGIGGNQS
+777 SSLVLNFCGIGGNQS

-806 KPSKSELDGIPRWAI
+806 KPSKSELDGIPKWAI
-821 EKADFEVPFAIRITH
+821 EKADFEVPFALRITH
-836 GRASQLDNLNRRVK
+836 GRASQLETLNRRVK

-865 RKEVSKP
+865 RRE
-872 LPKAA
+872 A
-877 EQTVVDNVGQSL
+877 EAQ
-889 SSSHIEEPDTLENE
+889 
-903 NFGALFKASLADVSN
+903 A
-918 RAEFSELSSTSQSQV
+918 RAESIASQV
-933 NDNKVKPIST
+933 NVDNIESETINPSLIVEPSKSVENHVPAITT
-943 KELWQAII
+943 KDLWQAII
-951 QTESESHPYVELI
+951 QTESESHPYVELTS
-964 GEPMQH
+964 EPMQH
-970 KDNKDTIV
+970 KDNKDFII
-978 LHYEAEKDPLDTF
+978 LPYEAEKDPLDAF

-996 VEAIIVDGDN
+996 VEAIIVDGDD
-1006 EFIIGQVH
+1006 EFFIGQVN
-1014 LAKSGLN
+1014 LVKSGLN
-1021 KVTLSRYASRVHRL
+1021 KVTLSRYASRVSRL
-1035 KEEDIIYFRSKA
+1035 KGEDIIFFRSKA

-1063 ENDSVIENL
+1063 DNDAVIENL

-1077 PDCQHDPIDYEH
+1077 PSCMHDPIDYEH
-1089 IVTDEGFDRYNRTDD
+1089 IVTEADFDRYNRKGD

-1111 NDKQRVAFQQ
+1111 NDKQRIAFQQ

-1146 VHYLVEKLGTQRVLL
+1146 VHYLVEKLGTQRILL

-1173 ERIRKHCNNLKTPL
+1173 ERIRKHCNHHKTPL
-1187 DVVRFSSRESA
+1187 DVVRFSRKESQI
-1198 VSSSLQDA
+1198 SNSLQDIF
-1206 LASNI
+1206 SNNI
-1211 VSKKAAQF
+1211 VTKKAEQF
-1219 STQLKYRVVALA
+1219 SSQLKYRVMSLA
-1231 KSLKAPKDY
+1231 KSLQAPKDY
-1240 LEAFLELDKRVL
+1240 LEAFLELDKQVL
-1252 SAIDDQ
+1252 MPISEQLIALTRLDD
-1258 LNALIKFDDEKLEGK
+1258 KELEGK
-1273 QKKELKKQIGERKSL
+1273 QRKDLKKQIGERKSL
-1288 INSRLSMETKANKD
+1288 INSRLPRESQTNKD
-1302 WHDDLSAVGDALI
+1302 WHDDLPAVADSFI
-1315 KNLNHEYAIE
+1315 KKLNHEHAIA
-1325 PHIASSVKRLI
+1325 PNVANKVQRLI
-1336 ELSKD
+1336 SLSKD
-1341 MLRVMNSGNANLDE
+1341 MIKVMNSGNANLDE

-1383 DWVIIDEAAR
+1383 DWIIIDEAAR

-1430 ARKLGIKSSGDIDEL
+1430 ARRLGIKSSSDIDEL
-1445 IESDFARAFNSH
+1445 VESDFSRAFNSH
-1457 YGEQVGAKLLVQYR
+1457 YGKQIGAKLLVQYR
-1471 MAPPIGTL
+1471 MAPAIGTL

-1489 ENGERIIPDIYSN
+1489 ENGERIIPDIYKDVPKQLN
-1502 IPQQISAPAT
+1502 TTAT

-1527 GSGTSIFNDAEA
+1527 GGGSSIYNDSEV
-1539 DAIVD
+1539 DAIVG
-1544 LLLQVDENEE
+1544 LLTEIDNNDDFLNSL
-1554 FVSALYKQ
+1554 FKQ

-1580 KRIRQRIKKVGLSE
+1580 KRIRQRLKKVGLSE
-1594 ALTALLKIDTVDSYQ
+1594 ALTALLKVDTVDSYQ

-1614 IIILSVT
+1614 IIILSIT
-1621 RSEQRQSPGFL
+1621 RSEPKQSPGFL

-1663 DLPFGNVIK
+1663 HLPFGSVIK
-1672 FMEGNNSIGQYALLD
+1672 YMEENNKSHQYAFLN
-1687 VTTKKYKKAV
+1687 VASINNKKAG

>member
-24 VLSTPKN
+24 VLSTPQNPKP
-31 TKAQKKQSNKGQG
+31 KGKESNKKQG

-49 ALKPSYYSGWK
+49 ALKSPFNAGWK
-60 GYAGFRFIN
+60 GYAGFRFVN
-69 KNQQGEIDLLIVTHC
+69 KNKQGEIDLLIVTHC
-84 NILIVELKHWNGKPI
+84 NILIIELKDWNGQPI

-132 KPLRGQFSNGEYL
+132 KPLRGKFSNENHT

-152 VMTGTSNFSKLQKN
+152 VMTGTSNFSGLQKN
-166 ELADIVSLDDFCK
+166 DLAETISLDNFCK
-179 LCVNQ
+179 LCANVDT
-184 KAFNGKFDPHSKSEV
+184 FNKRFDPHSKSKV
-199 LLKDIPLLEKRLLND
+199 LLKDIPLIERHLLND
-214 NKIESKPL
+214 KKVESKPL
-222 TVDGWIGQDKI
+222 TVDGWIGQEEI
-233 FEHPTE
+233 FNHPNE

-252 NDRAIIRRWDFDQL
+252 NDRAIIRRWDFDKL

-293 ENHDLYDHCVSSL
+293 ENRDLYDHCVSSL

-328 ERLNDFISTYG
+328 ERLNDFITTYG
-339 ENLSLDERVNLVKVL
+339 ENLSIDERVNLVKVL
-354 VARFADLHQL
+354 IARFADLHQL
-364 NLAHRDIGSHSV
+364 HLAHRDIGSHSV

-393 ERKKTTV
+393 ERKKETV
-400 GEVRDELSVY
+400 GEIRDELSVY
-410 QQKDS
+410 EQKDN

-436 AKRLTPIFEKNIA
+436 AERLTPIFEKNIA
-449 QQFTDCDDWFTPV
+449 TQFTDCDDWFTPV
-462 LLNAFNGESYANA
+462 LFNAFNGKSYANA
-475 TELLDALVKSEPSQ
+475 NELLDALVKSEPSQ
-489 EQAFSFSSNQLERF
+489 EEAFLFSSNQLDRF
-503 IKHNKVNRLH
+503 MKHSKINRLH

-528 KANSGLVKV
+528 KANTGLVKV
-537 WNNINPS
+537 WNNINPT

-561 EKLQSLNLSFVP
+561 EKMQSLDLSFVP

-590 TEWIEGAAIEPTI
+590 TEWISGAPIDPTV
-603 RRRGSENVVKALVAH
+603 RCRGTEKVVKALVSH
-618 VMHMHSIGFAH
+618 VMHMHSLGFAH

-642 GDVFIID
+642 GDVYIID

-662 SEYSPVDIENSSAF
+662 SEYSPVNVENSSAF

-685 MSAELLSI
+685 ICAELLWI
-693 EWGQESTKHPA
+693 EWGQESANHPA

-743 INIEIGGRDDFKP
+743 INIQIGGRDNFEP
-756 ITIYPDNG
+756 MTIYPDNG
-764 RLYVSIEESRNNS
+764 KLYVSIEESRNNS
-777 TSLVLNFCGIGGNQS
+777 SSLVLSFCGLGGIQP
-792 LFFDKSRFE
+792 LFFDKNSFE

-806 KPSKSELDGIPRWAI
+806 RPTKSERDGIPNWAI
-821 EKADFEVPFAIRITH
+821 DKADFEVPFAIHVTH

-850 QLYSFENAIQQFLLK
+850 RLYSFENAVQQFVLK
-865 RKEVSKP
+865 RKE
-872 LPKAA
+872 A
-877 EQTVVDNVGQSL
+877 ETEALAESITCQ
-889 SSSHIEEPDTLENE
+889 E
-903 NFGALFKASLADVSN
+903 NFEGIDSNPINKSLI
-918 RAEFSELSSTSQSQV
+918 AEPIKSVENHVQ
-933 NDNKVKPIST
+933 PIST

-951 QTESESHPYVELI
+951 QTESESHPYVELTS
-964 GEPMQH
+964 EPVQH
-970 KDNKDTIV
+970 KDNKDFII
-978 LHYEAEKDPLDTF
+978 LAYEAEKDPLDAF

-996 VEAIIVDGDN
+996 VEAIIIDGDN
-1006 EFIIGQVH
+1006 DFVIGQVN
-1014 LAKSGLN
+1014 LVKSGLN

-1035 KEEDIIYFRSKA
+1035 KEEDIIFFRSKA

-1052 NKRKNALTRII
+1052 NKRKNAVTRII

-1077 PDCQHDPIDYEH
+1077 PGCLHDPIDYELT
-1089 IVTDEGFDRYNRTDD
+1089 VTDEDFARYDREDD

-1111 NDKQRVAFQQ
+1111 NEKQQIAFQK
-1121 LLRFGPLS
+1121 LLQFGPLS

-1146 VHYLVEKLGTQRVLL
+1146 VHYLVEKLGTQRILL

-1173 ERIRKHCNNLKTPL
+1173 ERIRKHCNRLKTPL
-1187 DVVRFSSRESA
+1187 DVVRFSRKESQ
-1198 VSSSLQDA
+1198 VSSSLQDVFS
-1206 LASNI
+1206 SNI
-1211 VSKKAAQF
+1211 VSRKAEQF
-1219 STQLKYRVVALA
+1219 SSQLKYRVMSLA

-1240 LEAFLELDKRVL
+1240 LEAFLELDKQVL
-1252 SAIDDQ
+1252 TPISEQ
-1258 LNALIKFDDEKLEGK
+1258 LNALTKLDDKELEGK
-1273 QKKELKKQIGERKSL
+1273 ERKELKKQIGERKSL
-1288 INSRLSMETKANKD
+1288 INNRLPKEIKADKD
-1302 WHDDLSAVGDALI
+1302 WYDDLPAVGDSI
-1315 KNLNHEYAIE
+1315 ITKLNHEYAIE
-1325 PHIASSVKRLI
+1325 PNIASSVKRLI

-1341 MLRVMNSGNANLDE
+1341 MIKVMNSGNANLDE

-1362 LVAGTC
+1362 VVAGTC
-1368 VGIGN
+1368 VGVGN

-1422 SEPHKKAL
+1422 TEPHKQAL

-1457 YGEQVGAKLLVQYR
+1457 YGEQIGAKLLVQYR
-1471 MAPPIGTL
+1471 MAPAIGTL
-1479 VSQCFYKGEL
+1479 VSRCFYNGEL
-1489 ENGERIIPDIYSN
+1489 ENGKRIIPDIYN
-1502 IPQQISAPAT
+1502 NVPKQIRAQTT
-1512 WLDTSSLGKKAHHQQ
+1512 WLDTSSLGKKAHHQERQ
-1527 GSGTSIFNDAEA
+1527 KYKLYNDAEA
-1539 DAIVD
+1539 DAIVEM
-1544 LLLQVDENEE
+1544 LLQIDEDDE
-1554 FVSALYKQ
+1554 FVNSLYKQ

-1580 KRIRQRIKKVGLSE
+1580 KHLLQKVKGSGISEGLVG
-1594 ALTALLKIDTVDSYQ
+1594 LLKIDTVDSYQ

-1621 RSEQRQSPGFL
+1621 RSEHKQSPGFL

-1663 DLPFGNVIK
+1663 DLPFGRVIK
-1672 FMEGNNSIGQYALLD
+1672 FMEENSSNGQYAF
-1687 VTTKKYKKAV
+1687 VNITTKKHNKAA

>member
-24 VLSTPKN
+24 VLSSPQTPKS
-31 TKAQKKQSNKGQG
+31 QKKQQNKGQG

-49 ALKPSYYSGWK
+49 ALKTSFNTGWK

-69 KNQQGEIDLLIVTHC
+69 KNKQGEIDLLIVTHC
-84 NILIVELKHWNGKPI
+84 NILIIELKDWNGQPI

-104 KWFFGNDDRGKS
+104 KWFFGNEDRGNS

-121 RNKKFLLEKLL
+121 RRKTFLLDNLL
-132 KPLRGQFSNGEYL
+132 KSLKGKFSNGKHT

-152 VMTGTSNFSKLQKN
+152 VMTGTSDFSGLQKN
-166 ELADIVSLDDFCK
+166 ELAETIKLDDFCK
-179 LCVNQ
+179 LCTNEHT
-184 KAFNGKFDPHSKSEV
+184 FNKRFTPHPESAV
-199 LLKDIPLLEKRLLND
+199 LLKDIHLIEKHLLND
-214 NKIESKPL
+214 KRIESKPL
-222 TVDGWIGQDKI
+222 TVDGWIGQEEI
-233 FEHPTE
+233 FKHPNE

-252 NDRAIIRRWDFDQL
+252 NDRAIIRRWDFDKL

-286 VLTKIKR
+286 ILTKIKR
-293 ENHDLYDHCVSSL
+293 ENRDLYDHCVSSL

-314 TTQYNEVVE
+314 TSQYNEVVE

-328 ERLNDFISTYG
+328 ERLNDFITTYG
-339 ENLSLDERVNLVKVL
+339 ENLSINERVNLVKVL
-354 VARFADLHQL
+354 IARFADLHQL
-364 NLAHRDIGSHSV
+364 NLAHRDIGGHSV

-393 ERKKTTV
+393 ARKKETV
-400 GEVRDELSVY
+400 GAIRDELSVY
-410 QQKDS
+410 DQKDS

-436 AKRLTPIFEKNIA
+436 SERLTPKFEQKIAEQNI
-449 QQFTDCDDWFTPV
+449 DCDDWFTPV
-462 LLNAFNGESYANA
+462 LLNAFEGKRYADA
-475 TELLDALVKSEPSQ
+475 GELLDALMRSEPSQ
-489 EQAFSFSSNQLERF
+489 EEAFSFSSKQLERF
-503 IKHNKVNRLH
+503 IEHSKVSRLY
-513 PEVEFVS
+513 PEVEFIS

-528 KANSGLVKV
+528 KSENGLVKV
-537 WNNINPS
+537 WNNINPAD
-544 EISAGLGQR
+544 ISAGLGQR

-561 EKLQSLNLSFVP
+561 EKLKSLDLSFMP
-573 KVIDVGITSR
+573 KVVDVGITSR

-590 TEWIEGAAIEPTI
+590 TEWISGVPLDLTV
-603 RRRGSENVVKALVAH
+603 RRRGTDEVAKSLISH
-618 VMHMHSIGFAH
+618 VMHMHSLGFSH
-629 GDLKPENIILADT
+629 GDLKPENIILTDT

-649 VLDFHHDAQDVYN
+649 VLDFHHDAKEVYN
-662 SEYSPVDIENSSAF
+662 SEYSPVNVESSSAF
-676 ERDNYAVMK
+676 ERDNFAVMK
-685 MSAELLSI
+685 ICAELLSI
-693 EWGQESTKHPA
+693 EWGEESSNHPA
-704 ISTAII
+704 ISSAII

-721 ELTRFKDAVD
+721 ELSRFKDAVFK
-731 NPEQSLQVAIET
+731 PEQSLQVAIET
-743 INIEIGGRDDFKP
+743 ISIEIGSRDNFEP
-756 ITIYPDNG
+756 LTIYPDNG
-764 RLYVSIEESRNNS
+764 KLYVSVEESRNNS
-777 TSLVLNFCGIGGNQS
+777 SSLVLSFCGIGGIQT

-806 KPSKSELDGIPRWAI
+806 KPTKSEMDGIPKWALD
-821 EKADFEVPFAIRITH
+821 KADFEVPFAIRVTQ
-836 GRASQLDNLNRRVK
+836 GRASQLENLNRRVK
-850 QLYSFENAIQQFLLK
+850 QLYSFENAIKQFELK
-865 RKEVSKP
+865 RKE
-872 LPKAA
+872 
-877 EQTVVDNVGQSL
+877 
-889 SSSHIEEPDTLENE
+889 
-903 NFGALFKASLADVSN
+903 ASLPNIDVGNVSDEN
-918 RAEFSELSSTSQSQV
+918 IVPPQNNNVATSI
-933 NDNKVKPIST
+933 KPIST
-943 KELWQAII
+943 RELWQAII
-951 QTESESHPYVELI
+951 QTESESHPYVELT

-970 KDNKDTIV
+970 KDNKDVIV
-978 LHYEAEKDPLDTF
+978 LPYEAEKDPLDVF

-996 VEAIIVDGDN
+996 VEAFIVDGEN
-1006 EFIIGQVH
+1006 EYIIGQVNQAR
-1014 LAKSGLN
+1014 AKQNQVS
-1021 KVTLSRYASRVHRL
+1021 LSRYSSRVHRL
-1035 KEEDIIYFRSKA
+1035 KEQDNIFFRSKA
-1047 DKSSF
+1047 DKSSY

-1077 PDCQHDPIDYEH
+1077 PDCLHDPIDYGH
-1089 IVTDEGFDRYNRTDD
+1089 IVTSKDFERYDREDK
-1104 NGNVIKL
+1104 GNVIKL
-1111 NDKQRVAFQQ
+1111 NDKQRIAFQQ

-1146 VHYLVEKLGTQRVLL
+1146 VHYLVEKLGTQRILL

-1173 ERIRKHCNNLKTPL
+1173 ERIRKHCNRLETPL

-1198 VSSSLQDA
+1198 VSSPLQDV
-1206 LASNI
+1206 LSSNI
-1211 VSKKAAQF
+1211 VSKKAEQF
-1219 STQLKYRVVALA
+1219 SSQLKYRVMALA
-1231 KSLKAPKDY
+1231 KSLKAPKEY
-1240 LEAFLELDKRVL
+1240 LEAFLELDKQVL
-1252 SAIDDQ
+1252 SAITEQ
-1258 LNALIKFDDEKLEGK
+1258 LNALTKLDDKELEGK
-1273 QKKELKKQIGERKSL
+1273 HRKELKKQISERKSL
-1288 INSRLSMETKANKD
+1288 INSRLPRETQANKD
-1302 WHDDLSAVGDALI
+1302 WHDDLSSVGESLI

-1325 PHIASSVKRLI
+1325 PHIASNVKRLI

-1341 MLRVMNSGNANLDE
+1341 MIRVLNSGNANLDE

-1457 YGEQVGAKLLVQYR
+1457 YGEQIGAKLLVQYR

-1489 ENGERIIPDIYSN
+1489 ENGDRRIPDIYSN
-1502 IPQQISAPAT
+1502 IPKQLAAPAT

-1527 GSGTSIFNDAEA
+1527 GSGSSIYNDSEV

-1544 LLLQVDENEE
+1544 MLLQVDENNE
-1554 FVSALYKQ
+1554 FVDLLYQQ

-1580 KRIRQRIKKVGLSE
+1580 KRIRQKIKKVGLSE
-1594 ALTALLKIDTVDSYQ
+1594 ALMSLLKIDTVDSYQ

-1621 RSEQRQSPGFL
+1621 RSEQKQSPGFL

-1654 KRMWQGKNS
+1654 KRMWQGKNCN
-1663 DLPFGNVIK
+1663 LPFGCVIK
-1672 FMEGNNSIGQYALLD
+1672 FMEDNNSLGKYAFLN
-1687 VTTKKYKKAV
+1687 VITKKQTKEV

>member
-24 VLSTPKN
+24 VLSTPK
-31 TKAQKKQSNKGQG
+31 QQENKRQG
-44 FDALK
+44 FDALNV
-49 ALKPSYYSGWK
+49 LKTSFNTGWK
-60 GYAGFRFIN
+60 GYAGFRFVN
-69 KNQQGEIDLLIVTHC
+69 KSKQGEIDLLIVTHC
-84 NILIVELKHWNGKPI
+84 NILIIELKDWNGQPI

-121 RNKKFLLEKLL
+121 RNKTFLLDKLL
-132 KPLRGQFSNGEYL
+132 KPLKGKFSNGKHT

-152 VMTGTSNFSKLQKN
+152 VMTGTSDFSKLQKN
-166 ELADIVSLDDFCK
+166 ELAETISLDDFCK
-179 LCVNQ
+179 LCTNEH
-184 KAFNGKFDPHSKSEV
+184 AFNKRFTPHPESKV
-199 LLKDIPLLEKRLLND
+199 LLNDIPLLEKRLLND
-214 NKIESKPL
+214 NKVESKPL
-222 TVDGWIGQDKI
+222 TVDGWIGQEEI
-233 FEHPTE
+233 FKHPGE

-252 NDRAIIRRWDFDQL
+252 NDRAIIRKWDFDKL
-266 SNIEAK
+266 SNHDAK

-293 ENHDLYDHCVSSL
+293 ENRDLYDHCVSSL

-314 TTQYNEVVE
+314 TSQYNEVVE

-328 ERLNDFISTYG
+328 ERLNDFITSYG
-339 ENLSLDERVNLVKVL
+339 ENLSIMERVNLAKVL
-354 VARFADLHQL
+354 IARFADLHEL
-364 NLAHRDIGSHSV
+364 NLAHRDIGRHSV

-393 ERKKTTV
+393 NRKKETV
-400 GEVRDELSVY
+400 GAIRDELSVY
-410 QQKDS
+410 GQKDD

-436 AKRLTPIFEKNIA
+436 AERLTPKFEQSIA
-449 QQFTDCDDWFTPV
+449 KQFTDCDDWFTPV
-462 LLNAFNGESYANA
+462 LLNAFEGKRYANA
-475 TELLDALVKSEPSQ
+475 GELLDALVKSEPSQ
-489 EQAFSFSSNQLERF
+489 EEVFSFSSNQLERF
-503 IKHNKVNRLH
+503 VKHSKVGRLH

-528 KANSGLVKV
+528 KAETGLVKV
-537 WNNINPS
+537 WNNINS
-544 EISAGLGQR
+544 TEINAGLGQR

-561 EKLQSLNLSFVP
+561 EKLQSLDLSFVP

-590 TEWIEGAAIEPTI
+590 TEWILGTPLDPKV
-603 RRRGSENVVKALVAH
+603 RHRGTEDIVKALVSH
-618 VMHMHSIGFAH
+618 VMHMHSLGFSH
-629 GDLKPENIILADT
+629 GDLKPENLILADT
-642 GDVFIID
+642 GDIFIID
-649 VLDFHHDAQDVYN
+649 VLDFHHDAEEVYN
-662 SEYSPVDIENSSAF
+662 SEYSPVNVENSSAF

-685 MSAELLSI
+685 ICAELLNI
-693 EWGQESTKHPA
+693 DWGEENNNHPA
-704 ISTAII
+704 ISSAII

-721 ELTRFKDAVD
+721 ELTRFKDAVV
-731 NPEQSLQVAIET
+731 NPEQSTETAIET
-743 INIEIGGRDDFKP
+743 INIEIGSPKEEFETL
-756 ITIYPDNG
+756 TIYPDNG
-764 RLYVSIEESRNNS
+764 KLYVSIEESRNKAS
-777 TSLVLNFCGIGGNQS
+777 GLVISFCGLGGIQK
-792 LFFDKSRFE
+792 LFFDSSRFE

-806 KPSKSELDGIPRWAI
+806 RPIKRDSISRRDVDN
-821 EKADFEVPFAIRITH
+821 ADFEVPFAIRIVQ
-836 GRASQLDNLNRRVK
+836 GRSSQLDSLNRRVK
-850 QLYSFENAIQQFLLK
+850 QLYSFENAIKQFQLK
-865 RKEVSKP
+865 RKEASKP
-872 LPKAA
+872 LS
-877 EQTVVDNVGQSL
+877 DNVESAE
-889 SSSHIEEPDTLENE
+889 SH
-903 NFGALFKASLADVSN
+903 VV
-918 RAEFSELSSTSQSQV
+918 AEMLHPSQV
-933 NDNKVKPIST
+933 TDVETSVTPIST
-943 KELWQAII
+943 RELWQAII
-951 QTESESHPYVELI
+951 QTESESHPYVELT

-970 KDNKDTIV
+970 KDSKDVIV
-978 LHYEAEKDPLDTF
+978 LPYEAEKDPLDAF

-996 VEAIIVDGDN
+996 VEAIIVDGEN
-1006 EFIIGQVH
+1006 EFFIGQVN

-1021 KVTLSRYASRVHRL
+1021 KVTLSRSASRVHRL
-1035 KEEDIIYFRSKA
+1035 KEDDVIFFRSKA

-1077 PDCQHDPIDYEH
+1077 PDCQHEPIDYGH
-1089 IVTDEGFDRYNRTDD
+1089 IVTDKDFDRYNREDD

-1111 NDKQRVAFQQ
+1111 NDKQRIAFQQ

-1146 VHYLVEKLGTQRVLL
+1146 VHHLVEKLGTERILL

-1173 ERIRKHCNNLKTPL
+1173 ERIRKHCNRLETPL

-1198 VSSSLQDA
+1198 VSNSLRDA
-1206 LASNI
+1206 LSSNI
-1211 VSKKAAQF
+1211 VSQKAEQF
-1219 STQLKYRVVALA
+1219 STQLKFRVMALA

-1240 LEAFLELDKRVL
+1240 LEAFLELDKQVL
-1252 SAIDDQ
+1252 SAIAEQ
-1258 LNALIKFDDEKLEGK
+1258 LNALTKLDDKELDSK
-1273 QKKELKKQIGERKSL
+1273 QRKELKKQIGERKSL
-1288 INSRLSMETKANKD
+1288 INSRLPRDAQTNKD
-1302 WHDDLSAVGDALI
+1302 WHDDLSAVGDSLI
-1315 KNLNHEYAIE
+1315 KNLNNEYAIE

-1336 ELSKD
+1336 DMSKD
-1341 MLRVMNSGNANLDE
+1341 MLKVMNSGNANLDE

-1383 DWVIIDEAAR
+1383 DWIIIDEAAR

-1408 VLLVGDHQQLPPLY
+1408 VLLVGDHKQLPPLY
-1422 SEPHKKAL
+1422 SEPHKQAL
-1430 ARKLGIKSSGDIDEL
+1430 ARKLGIKSSSDIDEL

-1479 VSQCFYKGEL
+1479 VSECFYNGEL
-1489 ENGERIIPDIYSN
+1489 ENGERIIPDIYTHV
-1502 IPQQISAPAT
+1502 PKQLAAPAT

-1527 GSGTSIFNDAEA
+1527 GAGTSIYNDAEV

-1544 LLLQVDENEE
+1544 MLSQVDENDE
-1554 FVSALYKQ
+1554 FVNSLYKQ

-1614 IIILSVT
+1614 IIILSLT
-1621 RSEQRQSPGFL
+1621 RSEPKQSPGFM

-1643 RAMDRLVIVGD
+1643 RVMDRLVIVGD

-1663 DLPFGNVIK
+1663 HLPFGRVIK
-1672 FMEGNNSIGQYALLD
+1672 FMDENNSNGQYAFLN
-1687 VTTKKYKKAV
+1687 VTTKKQTKAA

>member
-9 GLERHEIDAIEKIKN
+9 GLERHEIDAIERIKN
-24 VLSTPKN
+24 VLSAPANKPR
-31 TKAQKKQSNKGQG
+31 KSQKQYQG
-44 FDALK
+44 LDSLK
-49 ALKPSYYSGWK
+49 ALKTSFNAEWK

-69 KNQQGEIDLLIVTHC
+69 KNKQGEIDLLIVTHC
-84 NILIVELKHWNGKPI
+84 NILIVELKDWNGQPI
-99 TSNNG
+99 TSNHG

-116 PVEIT
+116 PIEIT
-121 RNKKFLLEKLL
+121 RHKTFLLDKLL
-132 KPLRGQFSNGEYL
+132 KPMKGQFSNGKHT

-152 VMTGTSNFSKLQKN
+152 VMTGTSDFSKLQKN
-166 ELADIVSLDDFCK
+166 ELAETVSLDDFCK
-179 LCVNQ
+179 LCANEN
-184 KAFNGKFDPHSKSEV
+184 AFNKRFTPHPDSAV
-199 LLKDIPLLEKRLLND
+199 LLKDIPLIEKRLLND
-214 NKIESKPL
+214 SKVETKPL
-222 TVDGWIGQDKI
+222 TVDGWIGQEEI
-233 FEHPTE
+233 FNHPNE

-252 NDRAIIRRWDFDQL
+252 NDRAIIRRWDFDKL

-272 TPDGRFKIVSRERE
+272 TPDGRFKIVSRERS
-286 VLTKIKR
+286 VLNKIKR
-293 ENHDLYDHCVSSL
+293 ENQDLYDHCVSSL
-306 TIPSKDKI
+306 TIPSKEKI
-314 TTQYNEVVE
+314 TSQYNEVVE

-328 ERLNDFISTYG
+328 ERLNDFITTYG
-339 ENLSLDERVNLVKVL
+339 DNLSIDERMNLVKVL
-354 VARFADLHQL
+354 IARFADLHQL
-364 NLAHRDIGSHSV
+364 HLAHRDIGRHSV

-393 ERKKTTV
+393 DRKKETV
-400 GEVRDELSVY
+400 GAMRDELSVY
-410 QQKDS
+410 DQKDN

-436 AKRLTPIFEKNIA
+436 AERLIPEFEQSIA
-449 QQFTDCDDWFTPV
+449 KQFIDCDDWFTPV
-462 LLNAFNGESYANA
+462 LLNAFQGKRYANA
-475 TELLDALVKSEPSQ
+475 GELLDALVKSEPSQ
-489 EQAFSFSSNQLERF
+489 EKAFSFSTNQLERF
-503 IKHNKVNRLH
+503 VKHSKVSKEH
-513 PEVEFVS
+513 PEQESIS
-520 ENDSKEVY
+520 ENDSKEIY
-528 KANSGLVKV
+528 KSNTGLVKV
-537 WNNINPS
+537 WNNINPT
-544 EISAGLGQR
+544 EINAGLGQR
-553 TLFFLERV
+553 TLSFLERV

-590 TEWIEGAAIEPTI
+590 TEWISGAPLDPTVRCRGTEG
-603 RRRGSENVVKALVAH
+603 VVKALVSN
-618 VMHMHSIGFAH
+618 VMHMHSLGFSH

-649 VLDFHHDAQDVYN
+649 VLDFHHDAEEVYN
-662 SEYSPVDIENSSAF
+662 SEYSPVNVENSSAF

-685 MSAELLSI
+685 ICAELLRI
-693 EWGQESTKHPA
+693 EWGEKSSKHPA
-704 ISTAII
+704 ISSAII

-721 ELTRFKDAVD
+721 ELTRFKDAVL
-731 NPEQSLQVAIET
+731 NPEQSTETAIET
-743 INIEIGGRDDFKP
+743 INIEIGSPNQDFDSV
-756 ITIYPDNG
+756 TIYPDNG
-764 RLYVSIEESRNNS
+764 KLYVSIEESRS
-777 TSLVLNFCGIGGNQS
+777 KASDLVISFCGLGGIQK
-792 LFFDKSRFE
+792 LFFDSNRFE
-801 FEHGM
+801 FGHGM
-806 KPSKSELDGIPRWAI
+806 RPIKRDSISRRDVDN
-821 EKADFEVPFAIRITH
+821 ADFEVPFAIKIVQ
-836 GRASQLDNLNRRVK
+836 GSPSQLDSLNRRIK
-850 QLYSFENAIQQFLLK
+850 QLYSLENAIKQFELR
-865 RKEVSKP
+865 RKEAS
-872 LPKAA
+872 L
-877 EQTVVDNVGQSL
+877 QFSDNVESTERHVGEFL
-889 SSSHIEEPDTLENE
+889 PTPH
-903 NFGALFKASLADVSN
+903 
-918 RAEFSELSSTSQSQV
+918 AEDAETSGLRI
-933 NDNKVKPIST
+933 PT
-943 KELWQAII
+943 RELWQAII
-951 QTESESHPYVELI
+951 QTESESHPYVELT
-964 GEPMQH
+964 GEPMKH
-970 KDNKDTIV
+970 KDNKHVIV
-978 LHYEAEKDPLDTF
+978 LPYEAEKDPLDAF

-996 VEAIIVDGDN
+996 VEAIIVDGEN
-1006 EFIIGQVH
+1006 EFLIGQVN
-1014 LAKSGLN
+1014 LARSGLN

-1077 PDCQHDPIDYEH
+1077 PDCQHDPIDYGH
-1089 IVTDEGFDRYNRTDD
+1089 IVTDEDFDRYNREDK
-1104 NGNVIKL
+1104 GNIIRL
-1111 NDKQRVAFQQ
+1111 NDKQRIAFQQ

-1146 VHYLVEKLGTQRVLL
+1146 VHYLVEKLGTQRILL

-1173 ERIRKHCNNLKTPL
+1173 ERIRKHCNRLETPL

-1198 VSSSLQDA
+1198 VSSSLRDA
-1206 LASNI
+1206 LSSNI
-1211 VSKKAAQF
+1211 VSQKAEQF
-1219 STQLKYRVVALA
+1219 STQLKFRVMALT

-1240 LEAFLELDKRVL
+1240 LEAFLELDKQVL
-1252 SAIDDQ
+1252 SAIAEQ
-1258 LNALIKFDDEKLEGK
+1258 LNALAKLEDKKLDDK
-1273 QKKELKKQIGERKSL
+1273 QRKELKKQIGERKSL
-1288 INSRLSMETKANKD
+1288 INGRLSRETKIDKD
-1302 WHDDLSAVGDALI
+1302 WHDDLSAVGDTLI
-1315 KNLNHEYAIE
+1315 KNLNHEYAVE
-1325 PHIASSVKRLI
+1325 PNIASSVKRLI
-1336 ELSKD
+1336 DMSKD

-1383 DWVIIDEAAR
+1383 DWIIIDEAAR

-1422 SEPHKKAL
+1422 SEPHKQAL

-1457 YGEQVGAKLLVQYR
+1457 YGEQIGAKLLVQYR
-1471 MAPPIGTL
+1471 MAAPIGTL
-1479 VSQCFYKGEL
+1479 VSQCFYKGQL
-1489 ENGERIIPDIYSN
+1489 ENGERIIPDIYTNVPKQLAAS
-1502 IPQQISAPAT
+1502 AT
-1512 WLDTSSLGKKAHHQQ
+1512 WLDTSSLGKKAHHQE
-1527 GSGTSIFNDAEA
+1527 GSGTSIYNDAEA

-1544 LLLQVDENEE
+1544 MLLQIDDNDE
-1554 FVSALYKQ
+1554 FVNSLYKE

-1580 KRIRQRIKKVGLSE
+1580 KHIRQRMKKIGLSE

-1621 RSEQRQSPGFL
+1621 RSEHKQSPGFL

-1663 DLPFGNVIK
+1663 YLPFGSVIK
-1672 FMEGNNSIGQYALLD
+1672 FMEENNSIGQYAFLN
-1687 VTTKKYKKAV
+1687 VTTKKNTKAA

>member
-1 MDIKYWQG
+1 MDIKYWEG

-24 VLSTPKN
+24 VLSTPPKKKE
-31 TKAQKKQSNKGQG
+31 KAQG

-49 ALKPSYYSGWK
+49 AIKASFNAGWK

-69 KNQQGEIDLLIVTHC
+69 KNKQGEIDLLIVTHC
-84 NILIVELKHWNGKPI
+84 NILIIELKDWNGQPI
-99 TSNNG
+99 TSNHG

-121 RNKKFLLEKLL
+121 RNKTFLLENLL
-132 KPLRGQFSNGEYL
+132 KPLRGKFSNGKHT

-152 VMTGTSNFSKLQKN
+152 VMTGTSDFSKLQKN
-166 ELADIVSLDDFCK
+166 DLSETISLNDFCK
-179 LCVNQ
+179 LCLDQ
-184 KAFNGKFDPHSKSEV
+184 AAFNKRFTPHPDSAV
-199 LLKDIPLLEKRLLND
+199 LLNDIPLLEKRLLND
-214 NKIESKPL
+214 NKVESKPL
-222 TVDGWIGQDKI
+222 TVDGWIGQEEI
-233 FEHPTE
+233 FKHPNK

-252 NDRAIIRRWDFDQL
+252 NDRAIIRRWDFDKL
-266 SNIEAK
+266 SNVEAK

-293 ENHDLYDHCVSSL
+293 ENRDLYDHCVSSL

-314 TTQYNEVVE
+314 TSQYNEVVE

-328 ERLNDFISTYG
+328 ERLNDFITTYG
-339 ENLSLDERVNLVKVL
+339 DNLSIDERVNLVKVL
-354 VARFADLHQL
+354 IARFADLHQL
-364 NLAHRDIGSHSV
+364 HLAHRDIGSHSV

-393 ERKKTTV
+393 ERKKETI
-400 GEVRDELSVY
+400 GAIRDELSVY
-410 QQKDS
+410 DQKDN
-415 FQSHYHYDVSRLAI
+415 FQSHYQYDVSRLAI

-436 AKRLTPIFEKNIA
+436 AERLTPKFEQSIA
-449 QQFTDCDDWFTPV
+449 KRFADSDDWFTPV
-462 LLNAFNGESYANA
+462 LFNAFNGKSYFNA
-475 TELLDALVKSEPSQ
+475 GELLDALVKSEPSQ
-489 EQAFSFSSNQLERF
+489 EEAFSFSSHQLERF
-503 IKHNKVNRLH
+503 IKHSKISRLH

-528 KANSGLVKV
+528 KADTGLVKV
-537 WNNINPS
+537 WNNINPT
-544 EISAGLGQR
+544 EINAGLGQR

-561 EKLQSLNLSFVP
+561 EKLQSLDLSFVP

-590 TEWIEGAAIEPTI
+590 TEWVTGAPIDPTV
-603 RRRGSENVVKALVAH
+603 RRTDTEDVVKALVSH
-618 VMHMHSIGFAH
+618 VMHMHSLGFSH
-629 GDLKPENIILADT
+629 GDIKPENIIVTDT

-649 VLDFHHDAQDVYN
+649 VLDFHHDAEDVYN
-662 SEYSPVDIENSSAF
+662 SEYSPVNVENSSAF

-685 MSAELLSI
+685 ICAELLRI
-693 EWGQESTKHPA
+693 EWGEESSNHPT
-704 ISTAII
+704 ISSAVI

-721 ELTRFKDAVD
+721 ELTRFKDAVF
-731 NPEQSLQVAIET
+731 NPKQSTHTAIET
-743 INIEIGGRDDFKP
+743 IHIEIGSPREEFETV
-756 ITIYPDNG
+756 IIYPDNG
-764 RLYVSIEESRNNS
+764 KLYVSIEESRNKPS
-777 TSLVLNFCGIGGNQS
+777 GLVISFCGLGGIQK
-792 LFFDKSRFE
+792 LFFDKARFE

-806 KPSKSELDGIPRWAI
+806 RPIKRDGISRRDI
-821 EKADFEVPFAIRITH
+821 DNADFEVPFAIHVTQ
-836 GRASQLDNLNRRVK
+836 GRSSQLDNLNRRVK
-850 QLYSFENAIQQFLLK
+850 QLYSFENAIKQFELK
-865 RKEVSKP
+865 HR
-872 LPKAA
+872 A
-877 EQTVVDNVGQSL
+877 DSL
-889 SSSHIEEPDTLENE
+889 SDNDASHVSDEHLEP
-903 NFGALFKASLADVSN
+903 
-918 RAEFSELSSTSQSQV
+918 SQNQNV
-933 NDNKVKPIST
+933 ETTVKPIST
-943 KELWQAII
+943 RELWQAII
-951 QTESESHPYVELI
+951 QTESESHPYVELT

-970 KDNKDTIV
+970 KDNKDVIV
-978 LHYEAEKDPLDTF
+978 LPYEAEKDPLDAF

-996 VEAIIVDGDN
+996 IEAIIVDGEN
-1006 EFIIGQVH
+1006 EFFVGQVN
-1014 LAKSGLN
+1014 LARSGLN

-1035 KEEDIIYFRSKA
+1035 KEENTIFFRSKA

-1077 PDCQHDPIDYEH
+1077 PDCQHDPIDYDH
-1089 IVTDEGFDRYNRTDD
+1089 TVTDDDFARYDRTDD

-1111 NDKQRVAFQQ
+1111 NDKQRIAFQQ
-1121 LLRFGPLS
+1121 LLKFGPLS

-1146 VHYLVEKLGTQRVLL
+1146 VHYLVEKLGTQRILL

-1173 ERIRKHCNNLKTPL
+1173 ERIRKHCNHLKTPL
-1187 DVVRFSSRESA
+1187 DIVRFSSRESA
-1198 VSSSLQDA
+1198 VSNSLQDA
-1206 LASNI
+1206 LSSNI
-1211 VSKKAAQF
+1211 VSQKAEQF
-1219 STQLKYRVVALA
+1219 STQLKFRVMALA
-1231 KSLKAPKDY
+1231 KSLKAPKEY
-1240 LEAFLELDKRVL
+1240 LEAFLELDKQVL
-1252 SAIDDQ
+1252 SAIDEQ
-1258 LNALIKFDDEKLEGK
+1258 LNALTKFDDKELDSK

-1288 INSRLSMETKANKD
+1288 INSRLSQEAKTNKD
-1302 WHDDLSAVGDALI
+1302 WHDDLSTVGDSLI
-1315 KNLNHEYAIE
+1315 NNLNHEYAIE
-1325 PHIASSVKRLI
+1325 PHIAGSVKRLI
-1336 ELSKD
+1336 DMSKD
-1341 MLRVMNSGNANLDE
+1341 MLRVMNSGTANLDE

-1383 DWVIIDEAAR
+1383 DWIIIDEAAR

-1430 ARKLGIKSSGDIDEL
+1430 ARKLGIKSSSDIDEL

-1457 YGEQVGAKLLVQYR
+1457 YGEQIGAKLLVQYR
-1471 MAPPIGTL
+1471 MAPAIGTL

-1489 ENGERIIPDIYSN
+1489 ENGERIIPDIYTN
-1502 IPQQISAPAT
+1502 IPKQLAAPAT

-1539 DAIVD
+1539 DAIVEM
-1544 LLLQVDENEE
+1544 LLQVDENEE
-1554 FVSALYKQ
+1554 FVDSLYKQ

-1580 KRIRQRIKKVGLSE
+1580 KRIRQRIKKAGLSE
-1594 ALTALLKIDTVDSYQ
+1594 TLTALLKIDTVDSYQ

-1621 RSEQRQSPGFL
+1621 RSEHKQSPGFL

-1663 DLPFGNVIK
+1663 DLPFGGVIK
-1672 FMEGNNSIGQYALLD
+1672 FMEENNSNGQYAFLN
-1687 VTTKKYKKAV
+1687 VTTKTHKKAV

>member
-24 VLSTPKN
+24 VLSAPPKD
-31 TKAQKKQSNKGQG
+31 QNKGQRA
-44 FDALK
+44 DKLK
-49 ALKPSYYSGWK
+49 ASFNAGWK
-60 GYAGFRFIN
+60 GYAGFRFVN
-69 KNQQGEIDLLIVTHC
+69 KNKQGEIDLLIVTHC
-84 NILIVELKHWNGKPI
+84 NILIVELKDWNGQPI

-121 RNKKFLLEKLL
+121 RNKKFLLENLL
-132 KPLRGQFSNGEYL
+132 KPLRGKFSNEKHI
-145 PRVYFLV
+145 PRVYPLV
-152 VMTGTSNFSKLQKN
+152 VMTGTSDFSKLQKN
-166 ELADIVSLDDFCK
+166 DLAETLSLNDFCK
-179 LCVNQ
+179 LCANEHD
-184 KAFNGKFDPHSKSEV
+184 FNDRFRPHPDSKV
-199 LLKDIPLLEKRLLND
+199 LLKDIPLLENRLLND
-214 NKIESKPL
+214 KKVESKPL
-222 TVDGWIGQDKI
+222 SVDGWLGQEEI
-233 FEHPTE
+233 FTHPNK

-252 NDRAIIRRWDFDQL
+252 NDRAIIRRWDFDKL
-266 SNIEAK
+266 SNVEAK

-293 ENHDLYDHCVSSL
+293 ENRDLYDHCVSSL

-314 TTQYNEVVE
+314 TSQYNEVVE

-339 ENLSLDERVNLVKVL
+339 ESLSIDERVNLVKVL

-364 NLAHRDIGSHSV
+364 HLAHRDIGSHSV

-393 ERKKTTV
+393 ERKKETV
-400 GEVRDELSVY
+400 GAIRDELSVY
-410 QQKDS
+410 DQKGN
-415 FQSHYHYDVSRLAI
+415 FQNHYQHDVSRLAI

-436 AKRLTPIFEKNIA
+436 AERLTPKFEQSIKA
-449 QQFTDCDDWFTPV
+449 RFSDCDDWFTAV
-462 LLNAFNGESYANA
+462 LINAFEGKRYANA
-475 TELLDALVKSEPSQ
+475 GELLDALVESEPSQ
-489 EQAFSFSSNQLERF
+489 EKAFSFSSGQLDRF
-503 IKHNKVNRLH
+503 VKHSKISRLH

-520 ENDSKEVY
+520 ENDCKEVY
-528 KANSGLVKV
+528 KAETGLVKV
-537 WNNINPS
+537 WNNINPI
-544 EISAGLGQR
+544 EISVGLGQR
-553 TLFFLERV
+553 ALFFLERV
-561 EKLQSLNLSFVP
+561 EKLQSIHLSFVP

-590 TEWIEGAAIEPTI
+590 TEWISGSPIDRTA
-603 RRRGSENVVKALVAH
+603 RRADTEVIVKALVSH
-618 VMHMHSIGFAH
+618 VMHMHSLGFSH
-629 GDLKPENIILADT
+629 GDLKPENIIITDSS
-642 GDVFIID
+642 DVFIID
-649 VLDFHHDAQDVYN
+649 VLDFHHDAEEVYN
-662 SEYSPVDIENSSAF
+662 SEYSPVNIDNSSAF
-676 ERDNYAVMK
+676 ERDNYAVVK
-685 MSAELLSI
+685 ICSELLNI
-693 EWGQESTKHPA
+693 EWGEESSEHPA
-704 ISTAII
+704 ISSAII

-721 ELTRFKDAVD
+721 ELTRFKDAVL
-731 NPEQSLQVAIET
+731 NPEQSTQVAIET
-743 INIEIGGRDDFKP
+743 INIEIGSRESFEP
-756 ITIYPDNG
+756 LTIYPDNG
-764 RLYVSIEESRNNS
+764 KLYVSIEESRNKPS
-777 TSLVLNFCGIGGNQS
+777 ALVISFCGLGGIQK
-792 LFFDKSRFE
+792 LFFDKANFE

-806 KPSKSELDGIPRWAI
+806 SPLQRGSISRREIDN
-821 EKADFEVPFAIRITH
+821 ADFEVPFAIKIIQ
-836 GRASQLDNLNRRVK
+836 GRSSQLGHLNRRIK
-850 QLYSFENAIQQFLLK
+850 QLYSFENAIKQFELK
-865 RKEVSKP
+865 HKGKDKP
-872 LPKAA
+872 LR
-877 EQTVVDNVGQSL
+877 DNDG
-889 SSSHIEEPDTLENE
+889 SSENLALNETLLPTQVKSVE
-903 NFGALFKASLADVSN
+903 
-918 RAEFSELSSTSQSQV
+918 TS
-933 NDNKVKPIST
+933 VKPIST

-964 GEPMQH
+964 GEPEQPKDH
-970 KDNKDTIV
+970 KDIIV
-978 LHYEAEKDPLDTF
+978 LPYEAEKDPLDAF

-1006 EFIIGQVH
+1006 EFFIGQVN
-1014 LAKSGLN
+1014 LARSGLN

-1035 KEEDIIYFRSKA
+1035 KEEDIIFFRSKA

-1052 NKRKNALTRII
+1052 VKRKNALTRII

-1077 PDCQHDPIDYEH
+1077 PDCLHDPIDYGHE
-1089 IVTDEGFDRYNRTDD
+1089 VTDDDFARYDRTDD

-1111 NDKQRVAFQQ
+1111 NDKQRIAFQQ
-1121 LLRFGPLS
+1121 LLKFGPLS

-1146 VHYLVEKLGTQRVLL
+1146 VHYLVEKLGTQRILL

-1173 ERIRKHCNNLKTPL
+1173 ERIRKHCNRLKTPL

-1198 VSSSLQDA
+1198 VSSSLQDV

-1211 VSKKAAQF
+1211 VSQKAEQF
-1219 STQLKYRVVALA
+1219 STQLKFRVLALA
-1231 KSLKAPKDY
+1231 KSLKAPKEY
-1240 LEAFLELDKRVL
+1240 LEAFLTLDKKVL
-1252 SAIDDQ
+1252 SAIDEQ
-1258 LNALIKFDDEKLEGK
+1258 LNALAKLDD
-1273 QKKELKKQIGERKSL
+1273 KELDDKQIKALKVQINERKTL
-1288 INSRLSMETKANKD
+1288 INSRLSREVKSNKD
-1302 WHDDLSAVGDALI
+1302 WHDDLSAVGDGLI
-1315 KNLNHEYAIE
+1315 NNLNLEYAIE
-1325 PHIASSVKRLI
+1325 PHIANSVKRFI
-1336 ELSKD
+1336 DMSKD

-1355 FLARSRQ
+1355 FFARSRQ

-1373 WHIDIASNQY
+1373 WNIDIASNQY
-1383 DWVIIDEAAR
+1383 DWIIIDEAAR

-1430 ARKLGIKSSGDIDEL
+1430 ARKLGIKSSSDIDEL
-1445 IESDFARAFNSH
+1445 IESDFARAFHSH

-1471 MAPPIGTL
+1471 MAPAIGTL

-1489 ENGERIIPDIYSN
+1489 ENGERIIPDIYKN
-1502 IPQQISAPAT
+1502 VPHQLAAPAT

-1527 GSGTSIFNDAEA
+1527 GAGSSIFNDAEA

-1544 LLLQVDENEE
+1544 MLLRVDEDEE
-1554 FVSALYKQ
+1554 FINSLYGQ

-1569 IGVICMYAEQK
+1569 IGIICMYAEQK
-1580 KRIRQRIKKVGLSE
+1580 KRIRQRVKKVGLSE
-1594 ALTALLKIDTVDSYQ
+1594 ALTSLLKIDTVDSYQ

-1621 RSEQRQSPGFL
+1621 RSDHKQSSGFL

-1654 KRMWQGKNS
+1654 KRMWQGKNI
-1663 DLPFGNVIK
+1663 DLPFGGVIQY
-1672 FMEGNNSIGQYALLD
+1672 MENNNNDGQYAFLN
-1687 VTTKKYKKAV
+1687 VTTKKHKKAV